1 MKKSVLLFVSL
12 LLATVSAIAQPAKP
26 EVTYS
31 AWVEETDVYL
41 YNVEA
46 SMFLVGSNN
55 WGTRAAVV
63 GGGSKSNIITYDKF
77 LTGNGTIKGTKWQII
92 QAEDKRGQNACFQIS
107 NMEISGRG
115 LIPSVANEC
124 WVDGGP
130 AHTDATL
137 RDIDGWYIV
146 KDNGDKTFQL
156 NFTRK
161 AAKTDEAGNEVKE
174 GDEVVYEYTP
184 APGVMSISKFAEG
197 ELNVNISETESYCT
211 WAVVTVEEYE
221 RVVPLLNLYHAG
233 VGLQKL
239 IDDAKA
245 LGIEADLSSYE
256 AVLTKEGVTLEEIQN
271 AIKKLSPTVN
281 FGKVIAEAKKQD
293 PERDWSKYEGIYAD
307 PESTD
312 EIFTK
317 NTNFIN
323 ALLTLK
329 KAIAAAQE
337 LDGTKTFLQAEA
349 LYADDD
355 AAQAEIEDET
365 KRVNAYASLKK
376 VLDEAAQKNYNV
388 AEYTAVYNNVD
399 ATTEDLAK
407 AEEGAKNAVTRG
419 DIAGAAA
426 NATAKNPAD
435 FTNYIVN
442 PSFDVQEDFHGWST
456 GFGAG
461 GTKSTNAEVFGKS
474 FDVYQDIKNMPA
486 GVYMVAVNGYTRYK
500 DAQSDY
506 NAWKAGQVSETKIYL
521 QGETNGQYFTPIKH
535 VSEGG
540 SFTSVANEETTVKLD
555 TEWGTITAGGPV
567 TLYCP
572 NTMAA
577 ADVYFHKSGENAGP
591 SDRYRNEAYGPLG
604 EGDVLR
610 IGVFNKKATDTD
622 WSIFDDFQ
630 LFYLGNG
637 ADAYQKWA
645 ESVKGN
651 YNVTFDGDVYY
662 GAPEKKYYEEILEV
676 LSSASD
682 KDAISTAILKVDQ
695 AVDSVA
701 ASKEA
706 YATYATTLAT
716 VQKWLNENVGDDDS
730 YYKLSDYMEAEN
742 AEDVATWE
750 FPNGP
755 AKVIIPDYQQGGFE
769 GILPV
774 KDIIAETQYVKD
786 MLTEA
791 TRNTLADG
799 TNLTNLIV
807 NPGFEEE
814 LVDGKGKGWSLDTSK
829 GGTGSLTNWR
839 GGDSKNYCAE
849 AYEQNFDVYQEIEGL
864 KDGIYEVSVQAFYRG
879 GWPEAAWNNY
889 KKDPEMKGDA
899 KVYSEVYLNE
909 FSTPIRNEM
918 EITFDTNLANN
929 CSSFAEGEGD
939 DVVNVFVPNGMASA
953 SAAFSLPDNEKNY
966 TMSAYGLVTDGKIRL
981 GIRRLT
987 TPPSNAGTWTLWD
1000 NFKLTYRAK
1009 NPEIVEKVL
1018 VSKSNELAELLETNE
1033 ENLTDPVLQS
1043 TQEAYTESKK
1053 TDLNDA
1059 AKYEVLIETNDA
1071 IMAAKENI
1079 QQVGAY
1085 KTANEAYQ
1093 AACDELEKV
1102 DESQE
1107 AEIWNQIDEMDNE
1120 LEGDAFRSLSTEDL
1134 VTLIAKVE
1142 DFTKEVQA
1150 AIDDIKLAQKVA
1162 EMADATDD
1170 KPYDATSWIINP
1182 DMEDAS
1188 QDSNADASKKMAG
1201 WDFWKAKGNGPVKG
1215 SDGING
1221 RSLEAWSGTIGAEL
1235 EFTAYQTLTGLP
1247 AGKYKLSAKAAN
1259 ASNGVVADETLWADP
1274 EKAATGRAYLCAIL
1288 SDGENEKAV
1297 STPVEPNVGSAT
1309 AANTYTVTFTVEEG
1323 NDVKIGFQSIG
1334 TMPFRWFMCD
1344 DFTLTYYG
1352 TESAKV
1358 DSTDEG
1364 DVVAIE
1370 GVEEAA
1376 PATKAIAG
1384 IYNASGAKIATL
1396 QQGINIVKYTD
1407 GSVKKIFV
1415 K

>member
-26 EVTYS
+26 EVSYADWAS
-31 AWVEETDVYL
+31 VEEKTEIYF

-46 SMFLVGSNN
+46 GMFLTAGSS
-55 WGTRAAVV
+55 WGTRATLIGIKDKNTYNDLLADASGFKGNKWLIAAAEESR
-63 GGGSKSNIITYDKF
+63 GGKNCYMFENKSGSNYLSAD
-77 LTGNGTIKGTKWQII
+77 TKDGI
-92 QAEDKRGQNACFQIS
+92 
-107 NMEISGRG
+107 
-115 LIPSVANEC
+115 
-124 WVDGGP
+124 WVDGG
-130 AHTDATL
+130 TD
-137 RDIDGWYIV
+137 RPVVGWYIA
-146 KDNGDKTFQL
+146 KNNGDKTFQL
-156 NFTRK
+156 GYML
-161 AAKTDEAGNEVKE
+161 KTEKKDAEGNTVKD
-174 GDEVVYEYTP
+174 GDNIVYEYSSMGIF
-184 APGVMSISKFAEG
+184 GVQKFEEG
-197 ELNVNISETESYCT
+197 DLNTYIDESEAYST
-211 WAVVTVEEYE
+211 WAIVDGTEYE
-221 RVVPLLNLYHAG
+221 RVQPLFQAYYAG
-233 VGLQKL
+233 ISLQ
-239 IDDAKA
+239 
-245 LGIEADLSSYE
+245 
-256 AVLTKEGVTLEEIQN
+256 
-271 AIKKLSPTVN
+271 N
-281 FGKVIAEAKKQD
+281 FINEAKKQGINAD
-293 PERDWSKYEGIYAD
+293 FSPYEALLAKDGVTYKELQDAINKISPAVELGKAITKAKEFDGSRSWEKFEKIYANT
-307 PESTD
+307 ESTVTELND
-312 EIFTK
+312 ATALVNSLVALK
-317 NTNFIN
+317 TAIN
-323 ALLTLK
+323 AGIDLDQAHDYSASTAIYNSDDSK
-329 KAIAAAQE
+329 KA
-337 LDGTKTFLQAEA
+337 DVDT
-349 LYADDD
+349 
-355 AAQAEIEDET
+355 ET
-365 KRVNAYASLKK
+365 TRVNAFVSLKK
-376 VLDEAAQKNYNV
+376 KLDEATAGYPAVDFSEAKTAYDNTQSDAKTL
-388 AEYTAVYNNVD
+388 AEAEAKIGELQDAYDIAHATVDKPGDITSQLTNVD
-399 ATTEDLAK
+399 GSSATDW
-407 AEEGAKNAVTRG
+407 TRTWLG
-419 DIAGAAA
+419 DGRAG
-426 NATAKNPAD
+426 
-435 FTNYIVN
+435 
-442 PSFDVQEDFHGWST
+442 DFHLNTWS
-456 GFGAG
+456 
-461 GTKSTNAEVFGKS
+461 V
-474 FDVYQDIKNMPA
+474 
-486 GVYMVAVNGYTRYK
+486 
-500 DAQSDY
+500 
-506 NAWKAGQVSETKIYL
+506 
-521 QGETNGQYFTPIKH
+521 
-535 VSEGG
+535 EG
-540 SFTSVANEETTVKLD
+540 N
-555 TEWGTITAGGPV
+555 
-567 TLYCP
+567 
-572 NTMAA
+572 N
-577 ADVYFHKSGENAGP
+577 N
-591 SDRYRNEAYGPLG
+591 
-604 EGDVLR
+604 
-610 IGVFNKKATDTD
+610 
-622 WSIFDDFQ
+622 
-630 LFYLGNG
+630 
-637 ADAYQKWA
+637 
-645 ESVKGN
+645 
-651 YNVTFDGDVYY
+651 
-662 GAPEKKYYEEILEV
+662 
-676 LSSASD
+676 
-682 KDAISTAILKVDQ
+682 
-695 AVDSVA
+695 
-701 ASKEA
+701 
-706 YATYATTLAT
+706 
-716 VQKWLNENVGDDDS
+716 
-730 YYKLSDYMEAEN
+730 
-742 AEDVATWE
+742 
-750 FPNGP
+750 
-755 AKVIIPDYQQGGFE
+755 
-769 GILPV
+769 
-774 KDIIAETQYVKD
+774 
-786 MLTEA
+786 
-791 TRNTLADG
+791 ADG
-799 TNLTNLIV
+799 TNMVVNFLEDWVAKGNTLSDQKFQRNPVKVAPGAYKITANIRVYNESGADYMKGAYLFGNVSRNSLFANEDEAQTNAVEGAKYNTYNNMLNYWKDGFETYAIVPKDGTLTFGVMIENANYNWVAAKNFRVYYMGDSYESLDYVRKNSDMFAQPFPEETFAMQQLLDDYNNAIPNYGKAQNAEELLDAVQKLVSLSESVQNNANAYKAYKDRVDGLKAGIENGEIDLDGPDADILFDYLDDLGEELGPDSETSVEYGFKNGYSAYIIANRLLKTKEITEELEFLNKLYDAAVRTSLKDGTDLTNLIV
-807 NPGFEEE
+807 NPGFEED

-839 GGDSKNYCAE
+839 GGDSDGKNYCAE

-909 FSTPIRNEM
+909 FSTPIRNVM
-918 EITFDTNLANN
+918 EITLDDVSQFTSKDNY
-929 CSSFAEGEGD
+929 SSFAVTGEGGETT
-939 DVVNVFVPNGMASA
+939 NVFVPNGMASA
-953 SAAFSLPDNEKNY
+953 STSFSLEDPEKNY

-1009 NPEIVEKVL
+1009 NPELAAQVL
-1018 VSKSNELAELLETNE
+1018 DAKAKELNELLKTSE
-1033 ENLTDPVLQS
+1033 ENMTDPVIQNS
-1043 TQEAYTESKK
+1043 VYAYTESQK
-1053 TDLNDA
+1053 TDLSDA

-1071 IMAAKENI
+1071 LVAAKENI
-1079 QQVGAY
+1079 LQVGAY
-1085 KTANEAYQ
+1085 KTANEAYL

-1107 AEIWNQIDEMDNE
+1107 AEIWNQIDEMDDE
-1120 LEGDAFRSLSTEDL
+1120 LDGDAFRSLSTEDL

-1370 GVEEAA
+1370 GVEETA

>member
-26 EVTYS
+26 EVSYADWAS
-31 AWVEETDVYL
+31 VEEKAEIYF

-46 SMFLVGSNN
+46 GMFLTAGSS
-55 WGTRAAVV
+55 WGTRATLIGIKDKNTYNDLLADASGFKGNKWLIAAAEESR
-63 GGGSKSNIITYDKF
+63 GGKNCYMFENKSGSNYLSAD
-77 LTGNGTIKGTKWQII
+77 TKDGI
-92 QAEDKRGQNACFQIS
+92 
-107 NMEISGRG
+107 
-115 LIPSVANEC
+115 
-124 WVDGGP
+124 WVDGG
-130 AHTDATL
+130 TD
-137 RDIDGWYIV
+137 RPVVGWYIA
-146 KDNGDKTFQL
+146 KNNGDKTFQL
-156 NFTRK
+156 GYML
-161 AAKTDEAGNEVKE
+161 KTEKKDAEGNTVKD
-174 GDEVVYEYTP
+174 GDNIVYEYSSMGIF
-184 APGVMSISKFAEG
+184 GVQKFEEG
-197 ELNVNISETESYCT
+197 DLNTYIDESEAYST
-211 WAVVTVEEYE
+211 WAIVDGTEYE
-221 RVVPLLNLYHAG
+221 RVQPLFQAYYAG
-233 VGLQKL
+233 ISLQ
-239 IDDAKA
+239 
-245 LGIEADLSSYE
+245 
-256 AVLTKEGVTLEEIQN
+256 
-271 AIKKLSPTVN
+271 N
-281 FGKVIAEAKKQD
+281 FINEAKKQGINAD
-293 PERDWSKYEGIYAD
+293 FSPYEALLAKDGVTYKELQDAINKISPAVELGKAITKAKEFDGSRSWEKFEKIYANT
-307 PESTD
+307 ESTVTELND
-312 EIFTK
+312 ATALVNSLVALK
-317 NTNFIN
+317 TAIN
-323 ALLTLK
+323 AGIDLDQAHDYSASTAIYNSDDSK
-329 KAIAAAQE
+329 KA
-337 LDGTKTFLQAEA
+337 DVDT
-349 LYADDD
+349 
-355 AAQAEIEDET
+355 ET
-365 KRVNAYASLKK
+365 TRVNAFVSLKK
-376 VLDEAAQKNYNV
+376 KLDEATAGYPAVDFSEAKTAYDNTQSDAKTL
-388 AEYTAVYNNVD
+388 AEAEAKIGELQDAYDIAHATVDKPGDITSQLTNVD
-399 ATTEDLAK
+399 GSSATDW
-407 AEEGAKNAVTRG
+407 TRTWLG
-419 DIAGAAA
+419 DGRAG
-426 NATAKNPAD
+426 
-435 FTNYIVN
+435 
-442 PSFDVQEDFHGWST
+442 DFHLNTWS
-456 GFGAG
+456 
-461 GTKSTNAEVFGKS
+461 V
-474 FDVYQDIKNMPA
+474 
-486 GVYMVAVNGYTRYK
+486 
-500 DAQSDY
+500 
-506 NAWKAGQVSETKIYL
+506 
-521 QGETNGQYFTPIKH
+521 
-535 VSEGG
+535 EG
-540 SFTSVANEETTVKLD
+540 N
-555 TEWGTITAGGPV
+555 
-567 TLYCP
+567 
-572 NTMAA
+572 N
-577 ADVYFHKSGENAGP
+577 N
-591 SDRYRNEAYGPLG
+591 
-604 EGDVLR
+604 
-610 IGVFNKKATDTD
+610 
-622 WSIFDDFQ
+622 
-630 LFYLGNG
+630 
-637 ADAYQKWA
+637 
-645 ESVKGN
+645 
-651 YNVTFDGDVYY
+651 
-662 GAPEKKYYEEILEV
+662 
-676 LSSASD
+676 
-682 KDAISTAILKVDQ
+682 
-695 AVDSVA
+695 
-701 ASKEA
+701 
-706 YATYATTLAT
+706 
-716 VQKWLNENVGDDDS
+716 
-730 YYKLSDYMEAEN
+730 
-742 AEDVATWE
+742 
-750 FPNGP
+750 
-755 AKVIIPDYQQGGFE
+755 
-769 GILPV
+769 
-774 KDIIAETQYVKD
+774 
-786 MLTEA
+786 
-791 TRNTLADG
+791 ADG
-799 TNLTNLIV
+799 TNMVVNFLEDWVAKGNTLSDQKFQRNPVKVAPGAYKITANIRVYNESGADYMKGAYLFGNVSRNSLFANEDEAQTNAVEGAKYNTYNNMLNYWKDGFETYAIVPKDGTLTFGVMIENANYNWVAAKNFRVYYMGDSYESLDYVRKNSDMFAQPFPEETFAMQQLLDDYNNAIPNYGKAQNAEELLDAVQKLVSLSESVQNNANAYKAYKDRVDGLKAGIENGEIDLDGPDADILFDYLDDLGEELGPDSETSVEYGFKNGYSAYIIANRLLKTEEITEELEFLNKLYDAAVRTSLKDGTDLTNLIV
-807 NPGFEEE
+807 NPGFEED

-839 GGDSKNYCAE
+839 GGDSDGKNYCAE
-849 AYEQNFDVYQEIEGL
+849 AYEQNFDVYQEIEGV

-909 FSTPIRNEM
+909 FSTPIRNVM
-918 EITFDTNLANN
+918 EITLDDVSQFTSKDNY
-929 CSSFAEGEGD
+929 SSFAVTGEGGETT
-939 DVVNVFVPNGMASA
+939 NVFVPNGMASA
-953 SAAFSLPDNEKNY
+953 STSFSLEDPEKNY

-1009 NPEIVEKVL
+1009 NPELAAQVL
-1018 VSKSNELAELLETNE
+1018 DAKAKELNELLATSE
-1033 ENLTDPVLQS
+1033 ENMTDPVIQNS
-1043 TQEAYTESKK
+1043 VYAYTESQK
-1053 TDLNDA
+1053 TDLSDA

-1071 IMAAKENI
+1071 IVAAKENI

-1259 ASNGVVADETLWADP
+1259 ASNGVTADETLWADP

-1370 GVEEAA
+1370 GVEETA

>member
-26 EVTYS
+26 EVSYADWAS
-31 AWVEETDVYL
+31 VEEKTEIYF

-46 SMFLVGSNN
+46 GMFLTAGSS
-55 WGTRAAVV
+55 WGTRATLIGIKDKNTYNDLLADASGFKGNKWLIAAAEESR
-63 GGGSKSNIITYDKF
+63 GGKNCYMFENKSGSNYLSAD
-77 LTGNGTIKGTKWQII
+77 TKDGI
-92 QAEDKRGQNACFQIS
+92 
-107 NMEISGRG
+107 
-115 LIPSVANEC
+115 
-124 WVDGGP
+124 WVDGG
-130 AHTDATL
+130 TD
-137 RDIDGWYIV
+137 RPVVGWYIA

-156 NFTRK
+156 GYML
-161 AAKTDEAGNEVKE
+161 KTEKKDAEGNTVKD
-174 GDEVVYEYTP
+174 GDNIVYEYSSMGIF
-184 APGVMSISKFAEG
+184 GVQKFEEG
-197 ELNVNISETESYCT
+197 DLNTYIDESEAYST
-211 WAVVTVEEYE
+211 WAIVDGTEYE
-221 RVVPLLNLYHAG
+221 RVQPLFQAYYAG
-233 VGLQKL
+233 ISLQ
-239 IDDAKA
+239 
-245 LGIEADLSSYE
+245 
-256 AVLTKEGVTLEEIQN
+256 
-271 AIKKLSPTVN
+271 N
-281 FGKVIAEAKKQD
+281 FINEAKKQGINAD
-293 PERDWSKYEGIYAD
+293 FSPYEALLAKDGVTYKELQDAINKISPAVELGKAITKAKEFDGSRSWEKFEKIYANT
-307 PESTD
+307 ESTVTELND
-312 EIFTK
+312 ATALVNSLVALK
-317 NTNFIN
+317 TAIN
-323 ALLTLK
+323 AGIDLDQAHDYSASTAIYNSDDSK
-329 KAIAAAQE
+329 KA
-337 LDGTKTFLQAEA
+337 DVDT
-349 LYADDD
+349 
-355 AAQAEIEDET
+355 ET
-365 KRVNAYASLKK
+365 TRVNAFVSLKK
-376 VLDEAAQKNYNV
+376 KLDEATAGYPAVDFSEAKTAYDNTQSDAKTL
-388 AEYTAVYNNVD
+388 AEAEAKIGELQDAYDIAHATVDKPGDITSQLTNVD
-399 ATTEDLAK
+399 GSSATDW
-407 AEEGAKNAVTRG
+407 TRTWLG
-419 DIAGAAA
+419 DGRAG
-426 NATAKNPAD
+426 
-435 FTNYIVN
+435 
-442 PSFDVQEDFHGWST
+442 DFHLNTWS
-456 GFGAG
+456 
-461 GTKSTNAEVFGKS
+461 V
-474 FDVYQDIKNMPA
+474 
-486 GVYMVAVNGYTRYK
+486 
-500 DAQSDY
+500 
-506 NAWKAGQVSETKIYL
+506 
-521 QGETNGQYFTPIKH
+521 
-535 VSEGG
+535 EG
-540 SFTSVANEETTVKLD
+540 N
-555 TEWGTITAGGPV
+555 
-567 TLYCP
+567 
-572 NTMAA
+572 N
-577 ADVYFHKSGENAGP
+577 N
-591 SDRYRNEAYGPLG
+591 
-604 EGDVLR
+604 
-610 IGVFNKKATDTD
+610 
-622 WSIFDDFQ
+622 
-630 LFYLGNG
+630 
-637 ADAYQKWA
+637 
-645 ESVKGN
+645 
-651 YNVTFDGDVYY
+651 
-662 GAPEKKYYEEILEV
+662 
-676 LSSASD
+676 
-682 KDAISTAILKVDQ
+682 
-695 AVDSVA
+695 
-701 ASKEA
+701 
-706 YATYATTLAT
+706 
-716 VQKWLNENVGDDDS
+716 
-730 YYKLSDYMEAEN
+730 
-742 AEDVATWE
+742 
-750 FPNGP
+750 
-755 AKVIIPDYQQGGFE
+755 
-769 GILPV
+769 
-774 KDIIAETQYVKD
+774 
-786 MLTEA
+786 
-791 TRNTLADG
+791 ADG
-799 TNLTNLIV
+799 TNMVVNFLEDWVAKGNTLSDQKFQRNPVKVAPGAYKITANIRVYNESGADYMKGAYLFGNVSRNSLFANEDEAQTNAVEGAKYNTYNNMLNYWKDGFETYAIVPKDGTLTFGVMIENANYNWVAAKNFRVYYMGDSYESLDYVRKNSDMFAQPFPEETFAMQQLLDDYNNAIPNYGKAQNAEELLDAVQKLVSLSESVQNNANAYKAYKDRVDGLKAGIENGEIDLDGPDADILFDYLDDLGEELGPDSETAVEYGFKNGYSAYIIANRLLKTEEITEELEFLNKLYDAAVRTSLKDGTDLTNLIV

-839 GGDSKNYCAE
+839 GGDSDGKNYCAE
-849 AYEQNFDVYQEIEGL
+849 AYEQNFDVYQEIEGV

-909 FSTPIRNEM
+909 FSTPIRNVM
-918 EITFDTNLANN
+918 EITLDDVSQFTSKDNY
-929 CSSFAEGEGD
+929 SSFAVTGEGGETT
-939 DVVNVFVPNGMASA
+939 NVFVPNGMASA
-953 SAAFSLPDNEKNY
+953 STSFSLEDPEKNY

-1009 NPEIVEKVL
+1009 NPELAAQVL
-1018 VSKSNELAELLETNE
+1018 DAKAKELNELLTTSE
-1033 ENLTDPVLQS
+1033 ENMTDPVIQNS
-1043 TQEAYTESKK
+1043 VYAYTESQK
-1053 TDLNDA
+1053 TDLSDA

-1071 IMAAKENI
+1071 IVAAKENI

-1259 ASNGVVADETLWADP
+1259 ASNGVAADETLWADP

-1309 AANTYTVTFTVEEG
+1309 TANTYTVTFTVEEG

-1370 GVEEAA
+1370 GVEETA

>member
-26 EVTYS
+26 EVSYADWAS
-31 AWVEETDVYL
+31 VEEKTEIYF

-46 SMFLVGSNN
+46 GMFLTAGSS
-55 WGTRAAVV
+55 WGTRATLIGIKDKNTYNDLLADASGFKGNKWLIAAAEESR
-63 GGGSKSNIITYDKF
+63 GGKNCYMFENKSGSNYLSAD
-77 LTGNGTIKGTKWQII
+77 TKDGI
-92 QAEDKRGQNACFQIS
+92 
-107 NMEISGRG
+107 
-115 LIPSVANEC
+115 
-124 WVDGGP
+124 WVDGG
-130 AHTDATL
+130 TD
-137 RDIDGWYIV
+137 RPVVGWYIA
-146 KDNGDKTFQL
+146 KNNGDKTFQL
-156 NFTRK
+156 GYML
-161 AAKTDEAGNEVKE
+161 KTEKKDAEGNTVKD
-174 GDEVVYEYTP
+174 GDNIVYEYSSMGIF
-184 APGVMSISKFAEG
+184 GVQKFEEG
-197 ELNVNISETESYCT
+197 DLNTYIDESEAYST
-211 WAVVTVEEYE
+211 WAIVDGTEYE
-221 RVVPLLNLYHAG
+221 RVQPLFQAYYAG
-233 VGLQKL
+233 ISLQ
-239 IDDAKA
+239 
-245 LGIEADLSSYE
+245 
-256 AVLTKEGVTLEEIQN
+256 
-271 AIKKLSPTVN
+271 N
-281 FGKVIAEAKKQD
+281 FINEAKKQGINAD
-293 PERDWSKYEGIYAD
+293 FSPYEALLAKDGVTYKELQDAINKISPAVELGKAITKAKEFDGSRSWEKFEKIYANT
-307 PESTD
+307 ESTVTELND
-312 EIFTK
+312 ATALVNSLVALK
-317 NTNFIN
+317 TAIN
-323 ALLTLK
+323 AGIDLDQAHDYSASTAIYNSDDSK
-329 KAIAAAQE
+329 KA
-337 LDGTKTFLQAEA
+337 DVDT
-349 LYADDD
+349 
-355 AAQAEIEDET
+355 ET
-365 KRVNAYASLKK
+365 TRVNAFVSLKK
-376 VLDEAAQKNYNV
+376 KLDEATAGYPAVDFSEAKTAYDNTQSDAKTL
-388 AEYTAVYNNVD
+388 AEAEAKIGELQDAYDIAHATVDKPGDITSQLTNVD
-399 ATTEDLAK
+399 GSSATDW
-407 AEEGAKNAVTRG
+407 TRTWLG
-419 DIAGAAA
+419 DGRAG
-426 NATAKNPAD
+426 
-435 FTNYIVN
+435 
-442 PSFDVQEDFHGWST
+442 DFHLNTWS
-456 GFGAG
+456 
-461 GTKSTNAEVFGKS
+461 V
-474 FDVYQDIKNMPA
+474 
-486 GVYMVAVNGYTRYK
+486 
-500 DAQSDY
+500 
-506 NAWKAGQVSETKIYL
+506 
-521 QGETNGQYFTPIKH
+521 
-535 VSEGG
+535 EG
-540 SFTSVANEETTVKLD
+540 N
-555 TEWGTITAGGPV
+555 
-567 TLYCP
+567 
-572 NTMAA
+572 N
-577 ADVYFHKSGENAGP
+577 N
-591 SDRYRNEAYGPLG
+591 
-604 EGDVLR
+604 
-610 IGVFNKKATDTD
+610 
-622 WSIFDDFQ
+622 
-630 LFYLGNG
+630 
-637 ADAYQKWA
+637 
-645 ESVKGN
+645 
-651 YNVTFDGDVYY
+651 
-662 GAPEKKYYEEILEV
+662 
-676 LSSASD
+676 
-682 KDAISTAILKVDQ
+682 
-695 AVDSVA
+695 
-701 ASKEA
+701 
-706 YATYATTLAT
+706 
-716 VQKWLNENVGDDDS
+716 
-730 YYKLSDYMEAEN
+730 
-742 AEDVATWE
+742 
-750 FPNGP
+750 
-755 AKVIIPDYQQGGFE
+755 
-769 GILPV
+769 
-774 KDIIAETQYVKD
+774 
-786 MLTEA
+786 
-791 TRNTLADG
+791 ADG
-799 TNLTNLIV
+799 TNMVVNFLEDWVAKGNTLSDQKFQRNPVKVAPGAYKITANIRVYNESGADYMKGAYLFGNVSRNSLFANEDEAQTNAVEGAKYNTYNNMLNYWKDGFETYAIVPKDGTLTFGVMIENANYNWVAAKNFRVYYMGDSYESLDYVRKNSDMFAQPFPEETFAMQQLLDDYNNAIPNYGKAQNAEELLDAVQKLVSLSESVQNNANAYKAYKDRVDGLKAGIENGEIDLDGPDADILFDYLDDLGEELGPDSETAVEYGFKNGYSAYIIANRLLKTEEITEELEFLNKLYDAAVRTSLKDGTDLTNLIV

-839 GGDSKNYCAE
+839 GGDSDGKNYCAE
-849 AYEQNFDVYQEIEGL
+849 AYEQNFDVYQEIEGV

-909 FSTPIRNEM
+909 FSTPIRNVM
-918 EITFDTNLANN
+918 EITLDDVSQFTSKDNY
-929 CSSFAEGEGD
+929 SSFAVTGEGGETT
-939 DVVNVFVPNGMASA
+939 NVFVPNGMASA
-953 SAAFSLPDNEKNY
+953 STSFSLEDPEKNY

-1009 NPEIVEKVL
+1009 NPELAAQVL
-1018 VSKSNELAELLETNE
+1018 DAKAKELNELLTTSE
-1033 ENLTDPVLQS
+1033 ENMTDPVIQNS
-1043 TQEAYTESKK
+1043 VYAYTESQK
-1053 TDLNDA
+1053 TDLSDA

-1071 IMAAKENI
+1071 IVAAKENI

-1182 DMEDAS
+1182 DMEDSS

-1370 GVEEAA
+1370 GVEETA

>member
-26 EVTYS
+26 EVSYADWAS
-31 AWVEETDVYL
+31 VEEKAEIYF

-46 SMFLVGSNN
+46 GMFLTAGSS
-55 WGTRAAVV
+55 WGTRATLIGIKDKNTYNDLLADASGFKGNKWLIAAAEESR
-63 GGGSKSNIITYDKF
+63 GGKNCYMFENKSGSNYLSAD
-77 LTGNGTIKGTKWQII
+77 TKDGI
-92 QAEDKRGQNACFQIS
+92 
-107 NMEISGRG
+107 
-115 LIPSVANEC
+115 
-124 WVDGGP
+124 WVDGG
-130 AHTDATL
+130 TD
-137 RDIDGWYIV
+137 RPVVGWYIA
-146 KDNGDKTFQL
+146 KNNGDKTFQL
-156 NFTRK
+156 GYML
-161 AAKTDEAGNEVKE
+161 KTEKKDAEGNTVKD
-174 GDEVVYEYTP
+174 GDNIVYEYSSMGIF
-184 APGVMSISKFAEG
+184 GVQKFEEG
-197 ELNVNISETESYCT
+197 DLNTYIDESEAYST
-211 WAVVTVEEYE
+211 WAIVDGTEYE
-221 RVVPLLNLYHAG
+221 RVQPLFQAYYAG
-233 VGLQKL
+233 ISLQ
-239 IDDAKA
+239 
-245 LGIEADLSSYE
+245 
-256 AVLTKEGVTLEEIQN
+256 
-271 AIKKLSPTVN
+271 N
-281 FGKVIAEAKKQD
+281 FINEAKKQGINAD
-293 PERDWSKYEGIYAD
+293 FSPYEALLAKDGVTYKELQDAINKISPAVELGKAITKAKEFDGSRSWEKFEKIYANT
-307 PESTD
+307 ESTVTELND
-312 EIFTK
+312 ATALVNSLVALK
-317 NTNFIN
+317 TAIN
-323 ALLTLK
+323 AGIDLDQAHDYSASTAIYNSDDSK
-329 KAIAAAQE
+329 KA
-337 LDGTKTFLQAEA
+337 DVDT
-349 LYADDD
+349 
-355 AAQAEIEDET
+355 ET
-365 KRVNAYASLKK
+365 TRVNAFVSLKK
-376 VLDEAAQKNYNV
+376 KLDEATAGYPAVDFSEAKTAYDNTQSDAKTL
-388 AEYTAVYNNVD
+388 AEAEAKIGELQDAYDIAHATVDKPGDITSQLTNVD
-399 ATTEDLAK
+399 GSSATDW
-407 AEEGAKNAVTRG
+407 TRTWLG
-419 DIAGAAA
+419 DGRAG
-426 NATAKNPAD
+426 
-435 FTNYIVN
+435 
-442 PSFDVQEDFHGWST
+442 DFHLNTWS
-456 GFGAG
+456 
-461 GTKSTNAEVFGKS
+461 V
-474 FDVYQDIKNMPA
+474 
-486 GVYMVAVNGYTRYK
+486 
-500 DAQSDY
+500 
-506 NAWKAGQVSETKIYL
+506 
-521 QGETNGQYFTPIKH
+521 
-535 VSEGG
+535 EG
-540 SFTSVANEETTVKLD
+540 N
-555 TEWGTITAGGPV
+555 
-567 TLYCP
+567 
-572 NTMAA
+572 N
-577 ADVYFHKSGENAGP
+577 N
-591 SDRYRNEAYGPLG
+591 
-604 EGDVLR
+604 
-610 IGVFNKKATDTD
+610 
-622 WSIFDDFQ
+622 
-630 LFYLGNG
+630 
-637 ADAYQKWA
+637 
-645 ESVKGN
+645 
-651 YNVTFDGDVYY
+651 
-662 GAPEKKYYEEILEV
+662 
-676 LSSASD
+676 
-682 KDAISTAILKVDQ
+682 
-695 AVDSVA
+695 
-701 ASKEA
+701 
-706 YATYATTLAT
+706 
-716 VQKWLNENVGDDDS
+716 
-730 YYKLSDYMEAEN
+730 
-742 AEDVATWE
+742 
-750 FPNGP
+750 
-755 AKVIIPDYQQGGFE
+755 
-769 GILPV
+769 
-774 KDIIAETQYVKD
+774 
-786 MLTEA
+786 
-791 TRNTLADG
+791 ADG
-799 TNLTNLIV
+799 TNMVVNFLEDWVAKGNTLSDQKFQRNPVKVAPGAYKITANIRVYNESGADYMKGAYLFGNVSRNSLFANEDEAQTNAVEGAKYNTYNNMLNYWKDGFETYAIVPKDGTLTFGVMIENANYNWVAAKNFRVYYMGDSYESLDYVRKNSDMFAQPFPEETFAMQQLLDDYNNAIPNYGKAQNAEELLDAVQKLVSLSESVQNNANAYKAYKDRVDGLKAGIENGEIDLDGPDADILFDYLDDLGEELGPDSETSVEYGFKNGYSAYIIANRLLKTEEITEELEFLNKLYDAAVRTSLKDGTDLTNLIV
-807 NPGFEEE
+807 NPGFEED

-839 GGDSKNYCAE
+839 GGDSDGKNYCAE
-849 AYEQNFDVYQEIEGL
+849 AYEQNFDVYQEIEGV

-909 FSTPIRNEM
+909 FSTPIRNVM
-918 EITFDTNLANN
+918 EITLDDVSQFTSKDNY
-929 CSSFAEGEGD
+929 SSFAVTGEGGETT
-939 DVVNVFVPNGMASA
+939 NVFVPNGMASA
-953 SAAFSLPDNEKNY
+953 STSFSLEDPEKNY

-1009 NPEIVEKVL
+1009 NPELAAQVL
-1018 VSKSNELAELLETNE
+1018 DAKAKELNELLATSE
-1033 ENLTDPVLQS
+1033 ENMTDPVIQNS
-1043 TQEAYTESKK
+1043 VYAYTESQK
-1053 TDLNDA
+1053 TDLSDA

-1071 IMAAKENI
+1071 IVAAKENI

-1085 KTANEAYQ
+1085 KTANEAYL

-1259 ASNGVVADETLWADP
+1259 ASNGVTADETLWADP

-1370 GVEEAA
+1370 GVEETA

-1396 QQGINIVKYTD
+1396 QKGINIVKYTD

>member
-26 EVTYS
+26 EVSYADWAS
-31 AWVEETDVYL
+31 VEEKAEIYF

-46 SMFLVGSNN
+46 GMFLTAGSS
-55 WGTRAAVV
+55 WGTRATLIGIKNKNTYNDLLADASGFKGNKWLIAAAEESR
-63 GGGSKSNIITYDKF
+63 GGKNCYMFENKSGSNYLSAD
-77 LTGNGTIKGTKWQII
+77 TKDGI
-92 QAEDKRGQNACFQIS
+92 
-107 NMEISGRG
+107 
-115 LIPSVANEC
+115 
-124 WVDGGP
+124 WVDGG
-130 AHTDATL
+130 TD
-137 RDIDGWYIV
+137 RPVVGWYIA

-156 NFTRK
+156 GYML
-161 AAKTDEAGNEVKE
+161 KTEKKDAEGNTVKD
-174 GDEVVYEYTP
+174 GDNIVYEYSSMGIF
-184 APGVMSISKFAEG
+184 GVQKFEEG
-197 ELNVNISETESYCT
+197 DLNTYIDESEAYST
-211 WAVVTVEEYE
+211 WAIVDGTEYE
-221 RVVPLLNLYHAG
+221 RVQPLFQAYYAG
-233 VGLQKL
+233 ISLQ
-239 IDDAKA
+239 
-245 LGIEADLSSYE
+245 
-256 AVLTKEGVTLEEIQN
+256 
-271 AIKKLSPTVN
+271 N
-281 FGKVIAEAKKQD
+281 FINEAKKQGINAD
-293 PERDWSKYEGIYAD
+293 FSPYEALLAKDGVTYKELQDAINKISPAVELGKAITKAKEFDGSRSWEKFEKIYANT
-307 PESTD
+307 ESTVTELND
-312 EIFTK
+312 ATALVNSLVALK
-317 NTNFIN
+317 TAIN
-323 ALLTLK
+323 AGIDLDQAHDYSASTAIYNSDDSK
-329 KAIAAAQE
+329 KA
-337 LDGTKTFLQAEA
+337 DVDT
-349 LYADDD
+349 
-355 AAQAEIEDET
+355 ET
-365 KRVNAYASLKK
+365 TRVNAFVSLKK
-376 VLDEAAQKNYNV
+376 KLDEATAGYPAVDFSEAKTAYDNTQSDAKTL
-388 AEYTAVYNNVD
+388 AEAEAKIGELQDAYDIAHATVDKPGDITSQLTNVD
-399 ATTEDLAK
+399 GSSATDW
-407 AEEGAKNAVTRG
+407 TRTWLG
-419 DIAGAAA
+419 DGRAG
-426 NATAKNPAD
+426 
-435 FTNYIVN
+435 
-442 PSFDVQEDFHGWST
+442 DFHLNTWS
-456 GFGAG
+456 
-461 GTKSTNAEVFGKS
+461 V
-474 FDVYQDIKNMPA
+474 
-486 GVYMVAVNGYTRYK
+486 
-500 DAQSDY
+500 
-506 NAWKAGQVSETKIYL
+506 
-521 QGETNGQYFTPIKH
+521 
-535 VSEGG
+535 EG
-540 SFTSVANEETTVKLD
+540 N
-555 TEWGTITAGGPV
+555 
-567 TLYCP
+567 
-572 NTMAA
+572 N
-577 ADVYFHKSGENAGP
+577 N
-591 SDRYRNEAYGPLG
+591 
-604 EGDVLR
+604 
-610 IGVFNKKATDTD
+610 
-622 WSIFDDFQ
+622 
-630 LFYLGNG
+630 
-637 ADAYQKWA
+637 
-645 ESVKGN
+645 
-651 YNVTFDGDVYY
+651 
-662 GAPEKKYYEEILEV
+662 
-676 LSSASD
+676 
-682 KDAISTAILKVDQ
+682 
-695 AVDSVA
+695 
-701 ASKEA
+701 
-706 YATYATTLAT
+706 
-716 VQKWLNENVGDDDS
+716 
-730 YYKLSDYMEAEN
+730 
-742 AEDVATWE
+742 
-750 FPNGP
+750 
-755 AKVIIPDYQQGGFE
+755 
-769 GILPV
+769 
-774 KDIIAETQYVKD
+774 
-786 MLTEA
+786 
-791 TRNTLADG
+791 ADG
-799 TNLTNLIV
+799 TNMVVNFLEDWVAKGNTLSDQKFQRNPVKVAPGAYKITANIRVYNESGADYMKGAYLFGNVSRNSLFANEDEAQTNAVEGAKYNTYNNMLNYWKDGFETYAIVPKDGTLTFGVMIENANYNWVAAKNFRVYYMGDSYESLDYVRKNSDMFAQPFPEETFAMQQLLDDYNNAIPNYGKAQNAEELLDAVQKLVSLSESVQNNANAYKAYKDRVDGLKAGIENGEIDLDGPDADILFDYLDDLGEELGPDSETAVEYGFKNGYSAYIIANRLLKTEEITEELEFLNKLYDAAVRTSLKDGTDLTNLIV

-839 GGDSKNYCAE
+839 GGDSDGKNYCAE
-849 AYEQNFDVYQEIEGL
+849 AYEQNFDVYQEIEGV

-909 FSTPIRNEM
+909 FSTPIRNVM
-918 EITFDTNLANN
+918 EITLDDVSQFTSKDNY
-929 CSSFAEGEGD
+929 SSFAVTGEGGETT
-939 DVVNVFVPNGMASA
+939 NVFVPNGMASA
-953 SAAFSLPDNEKNY
+953 STSFSLEDPEKNY

-1009 NPEIVEKVL
+1009 NPELAAQVL
-1018 VSKSNELAELLETNE
+1018 DAKAKELNELLTTSE
-1033 ENLTDPVLQS
+1033 ENMTDPVIQNS
-1043 TQEAYTESKK
+1043 VYAYTESQK
-1053 TDLNDA
+1053 TDLSDA

-1071 IMAAKENI
+1071 IVAAKENI

-1182 DMEDAS
+1182 DMEDSS

>member
-26 EVTYS
+26 EVSYADWAS
-31 AWVEETDVYL
+31 VEEKTEIYF

-46 SMFLVGSNN
+46 GMFLTAGSS
-55 WGTRAAVV
+55 WGTRATLIGIKDKNTYNDLLADASGFKGNKWLIAAAEESR
-63 GGGSKSNIITYDKF
+63 GGKNCYMFENKSGSNYLSAD
-77 LTGNGTIKGTKWQII
+77 TKDGI
-92 QAEDKRGQNACFQIS
+92 
-107 NMEISGRG
+107 
-115 LIPSVANEC
+115 
-124 WVDGGP
+124 WVDGG
-130 AHTDATL
+130 TD
-137 RDIDGWYIV
+137 RPVVGWYIA

-156 NFTRK
+156 GYML
-161 AAKTDEAGNEVKE
+161 KTEKKDAEGNTVKD
-174 GDEVVYEYTP
+174 GDNIVYEYSSMGIF
-184 APGVMSISKFAEG
+184 GVQKFEEG
-197 ELNVNISETESYCT
+197 DLNTYIDESEAYST
-211 WAVVTVEEYE
+211 WAIVDGTEYE
-221 RVVPLLNLYHAG
+221 RVQPLFQAYYAG
-233 VGLQKL
+233 ISLQ
-239 IDDAKA
+239 
-245 LGIEADLSSYE
+245 
-256 AVLTKEGVTLEEIQN
+256 
-271 AIKKLSPTVN
+271 N
-281 FGKVIAEAKKQD
+281 FINEAKKQGINAD
-293 PERDWSKYEGIYAD
+293 FSPYEALLAKDGVTYKELQDAINKISPAVELGKAITKAKEFDGSRSWEKFEKIYANT
-307 PESTD
+307 ESTVTELND
-312 EIFTK
+312 ATALVNSLVALK
-317 NTNFIN
+317 TAIN
-323 ALLTLK
+323 AGIDLDQAHDYSASTAIYNSDDSK
-329 KAIAAAQE
+329 KA
-337 LDGTKTFLQAEA
+337 DVDT
-349 LYADDD
+349 
-355 AAQAEIEDET
+355 ET
-365 KRVNAYASLKK
+365 TRVNAFVSLKK
-376 VLDEAAQKNYNV
+376 KLDEATAGYPAVDFSEAKTAYDNTQSDAKTL
-388 AEYTAVYNNVD
+388 AEAEAKIGELQDAYDIAHATVDKPGDITSQLTNVD
-399 ATTEDLAK
+399 GSSATDW
-407 AEEGAKNAVTRG
+407 TRTWLG
-419 DIAGAAA
+419 DGRAG
-426 NATAKNPAD
+426 
-435 FTNYIVN
+435 
-442 PSFDVQEDFHGWST
+442 DFHLNTWS
-456 GFGAG
+456 
-461 GTKSTNAEVFGKS
+461 V
-474 FDVYQDIKNMPA
+474 
-486 GVYMVAVNGYTRYK
+486 
-500 DAQSDY
+500 
-506 NAWKAGQVSETKIYL
+506 
-521 QGETNGQYFTPIKH
+521 
-535 VSEGG
+535 EG
-540 SFTSVANEETTVKLD
+540 N
-555 TEWGTITAGGPV
+555 
-567 TLYCP
+567 
-572 NTMAA
+572 N
-577 ADVYFHKSGENAGP
+577 N
-591 SDRYRNEAYGPLG
+591 
-604 EGDVLR
+604 
-610 IGVFNKKATDTD
+610 
-622 WSIFDDFQ
+622 
-630 LFYLGNG
+630 
-637 ADAYQKWA
+637 
-645 ESVKGN
+645 
-651 YNVTFDGDVYY
+651 
-662 GAPEKKYYEEILEV
+662 
-676 LSSASD
+676 
-682 KDAISTAILKVDQ
+682 
-695 AVDSVA
+695 
-701 ASKEA
+701 
-706 YATYATTLAT
+706 
-716 VQKWLNENVGDDDS
+716 
-730 YYKLSDYMEAEN
+730 
-742 AEDVATWE
+742 
-750 FPNGP
+750 
-755 AKVIIPDYQQGGFE
+755 
-769 GILPV
+769 
-774 KDIIAETQYVKD
+774 
-786 MLTEA
+786 
-791 TRNTLADG
+791 ADG
-799 TNLTNLIV
+799 TNMVVNFLEDWVAKGNTLSDQKFQRNPVKVAPGAYKITANIRVYNESGADYMKGAYLFGNVSRNSLFANEDEAQTNAVEGAKYNTYNNMLNYWKDGFETYAIVPKDGTLTFGVMIENANYNWVAAKNFRVYYMGDSYESLDYVRKNSDMFAQPFPEETFAMQQLLDDYNNAIPNYGKAQNAEELLDAVQKLVSLSESVQNNANAYKAYKDRVDGLKAGIENGEIDLDGPDADILFDYLDDLGEELGPDSETAVEYGFKNGYSAYIIANRLLKTEEITEELEFLNKLYDAAVRTSLKDGTDLTNLIV

-839 GGDSKNYCAE
+839 GGDSDGKNYCAE
-849 AYEQNFDVYQEIEGL
+849 AYEQNFDVYQEIEGV

-879 GWPEAAWNNY
+879 GSPEAAWNNY

-909 FSTPIRNEM
+909 FSTPIRNVM
-918 EITFDTNLANN
+918 EITLDDVSQFTSKDNY
-929 CSSFAEGEGD
+929 SSFAVTGEGGETT
-939 DVVNVFVPNGMASA
+939 NVFVPNGMASA
-953 SAAFSLPDNEKNY
+953 STSFSLEDPEKNY

-1009 NPEIVEKVL
+1009 NPELAAQVL
-1018 VSKSNELAELLETNE
+1018 DAKAKELNELLTTSE
-1033 ENLTDPVLQS
+1033 ENMTDPVIQNS
-1043 TQEAYTESKK
+1043 VYAYTESQKS
-1053 TDLNDA
+1053 DLSDA

-1071 IMAAKENI
+1071 LVAAKENI

-1102 DESQE
+1102 DGSQE

-1259 ASNGVVADETLWADP
+1259 ASNGVTADETLWADP

-1370 GVEEAA
+1370 GVEETA

>member
-26 EVTYS
+26 EVSYADWAS
-31 AWVEETDVYL
+31 VEEKTEIYF

-46 SMFLVGSNN
+46 GMFLTAGSS
-55 WGTRAAVV
+55 WGTRATLIGIKDKNTYNDLLADASGFKGNKWLIAAAEESR
-63 GGGSKSNIITYDKF
+63 GGKNCYMFENKSGKNYLSAD
-77 LTGNGTIKGTKWQII
+77 TKDGI
-92 QAEDKRGQNACFQIS
+92 
-107 NMEISGRG
+107 
-115 LIPSVANEC
+115 
-124 WVDGGP
+124 WVDGG
-130 AHTDATL
+130 TD
-137 RDIDGWYIV
+137 RPVVGWYIA

-156 NFTRK
+156 GYML
-161 AAKTDEAGNEVKE
+161 KTEKKDAEGNTVKD
-174 GDEVVYEYTP
+174 GDNIVYEYSSMGIF
-184 APGVMSISKFAEG
+184 GVQKFEEG
-197 ELNVNISETESYCT
+197 DLNTYIDESEAYST
-211 WAVVTVEEYE
+211 WAIVDGTEYE
-221 RVVPLLNLYHAG
+221 RVQPLFQAYYAG
-233 VGLQKL
+233 ISLQ
-239 IDDAKA
+239 
-245 LGIEADLSSYE
+245 
-256 AVLTKEGVTLEEIQN
+256 
-271 AIKKLSPTVN
+271 N
-281 FGKVIAEAKKQD
+281 FINEAKKQGINAD
-293 PERDWSKYEGIYAD
+293 FSPYEALLAKDGVTYKELQDAINKISPAVELGKAITKAKEFDGSRSWEKFEKIYANT
-307 PESTD
+307 ESTVTELND
-312 EIFTK
+312 ATALVNSLVALK
-317 NTNFIN
+317 TAIN
-323 ALLTLK
+323 AGIDLDQAHDYSASTAIYNSDDSK
-329 KAIAAAQE
+329 KA
-337 LDGTKTFLQAEA
+337 DVDT
-349 LYADDD
+349 
-355 AAQAEIEDET
+355 ET
-365 KRVNAYASLKK
+365 TRVNAFVSLKK
-376 VLDEAAQKNYNV
+376 KLDEATAGYPAVDFSEAKTAYDNTQSDAKTL
-388 AEYTAVYNNVD
+388 AEAEAKIGELQDAYDIAHATVDKPGDITSQLTNVD
-399 ATTEDLAK
+399 GSSATDW
-407 AEEGAKNAVTRG
+407 TRTWLG
-419 DIAGAAA
+419 DGRAG
-426 NATAKNPAD
+426 
-435 FTNYIVN
+435 
-442 PSFDVQEDFHGWST
+442 DFHLNTWS
-456 GFGAG
+456 
-461 GTKSTNAEVFGKS
+461 V
-474 FDVYQDIKNMPA
+474 
-486 GVYMVAVNGYTRYK
+486 
-500 DAQSDY
+500 
-506 NAWKAGQVSETKIYL
+506 
-521 QGETNGQYFTPIKH
+521 
-535 VSEGG
+535 EG
-540 SFTSVANEETTVKLD
+540 N
-555 TEWGTITAGGPV
+555 
-567 TLYCP
+567 
-572 NTMAA
+572 N
-577 ADVYFHKSGENAGP
+577 N
-591 SDRYRNEAYGPLG
+591 
-604 EGDVLR
+604 
-610 IGVFNKKATDTD
+610 
-622 WSIFDDFQ
+622 
-630 LFYLGNG
+630 
-637 ADAYQKWA
+637 
-645 ESVKGN
+645 
-651 YNVTFDGDVYY
+651 
-662 GAPEKKYYEEILEV
+662 
-676 LSSASD
+676 
-682 KDAISTAILKVDQ
+682 
-695 AVDSVA
+695 
-701 ASKEA
+701 
-706 YATYATTLAT
+706 
-716 VQKWLNENVGDDDS
+716 
-730 YYKLSDYMEAEN
+730 
-742 AEDVATWE
+742 
-750 FPNGP
+750 
-755 AKVIIPDYQQGGFE
+755 
-769 GILPV
+769 
-774 KDIIAETQYVKD
+774 
-786 MLTEA
+786 
-791 TRNTLADG
+791 ADG
-799 TNLTNLIV
+799 TNMVVNFLEDWVAKGNTLSDQKFQRNPVKVAPGAYKITANIRVYNESGADYMKGAYLFGNVSRNSLFANEDEAQTNAVEGAKYNTYNNMLNYWKDGFETYAIVPKDGTLTFGVMIENANYNWVAAKNFRVYYMGDSYESLDYVRKNSDMFAQPFPEETFAMQQLLDDYNNAIPNYGKAQNAEELLDAVQKLVSLSESVQNNANAYKAYKDRVDGLKAGIENGEIDLDGPDADILFDYLDDLGEELGPDSETAVEYGFKNGYSAYIIANRLLKTEEITEELEFLNKLYDAAVRTSLKDGTDLTNLIV

-839 GGDSKNYCAE
+839 GGDSDGKNYCAE
-849 AYEQNFDVYQEIEGL
+849 AYEQNFDVYQEIEGV

-909 FSTPIRNEM
+909 FSTPIRNVM
-918 EITFDTNLANN
+918 EITLDDVSQFTSKDNY
-929 CSSFAEGEGD
+929 SSFAVTGEGGETT
-939 DVVNVFVPNGMASA
+939 NVFVPNGMASA
-953 SAAFSLPDNEKNY
+953 STSFSLEDPEKNY

-1009 NPEIVEKVL
+1009 NPELAAQVL
-1018 VSKSNELAELLETNE
+1018 DAKAKELNELLTTSE
-1033 ENLTDPVLQS
+1033 ENMTDPVIQNS
-1043 TQEAYTESKK
+1043 VYAYTESQK
-1053 TDLNDA
+1053 TDLSDA

-1071 IMAAKENI
+1071 IVAAKENI
-1079 QQVGAY
+1079 LQVGAY

-1259 ASNGVVADETLWADP
+1259 ASNGVAADETLWADP

-1309 AANTYTVTFTVEEG
+1309 TANTYTVTFTVEEG

-1396 QQGINIVKYTD
+1396 QKGINIVKYTD

>member
-26 EVTYS
+26 EVSYADWAS
-31 AWVEETDVYL
+31 VEEKTEIYF

-46 SMFLVGSNN
+46 GMFLTAGSS
-55 WGTRAAVV
+55 WGTRATLIGIKDKNTYNDLLADASGFKGNKWLIAAAEESR
-63 GGGSKSNIITYDKF
+63 GGKNCYMFENKSGSNYLSAD
-77 LTGNGTIKGTKWQII
+77 TKDGI
-92 QAEDKRGQNACFQIS
+92 
-107 NMEISGRG
+107 
-115 LIPSVANEC
+115 
-124 WVDGGP
+124 WVDGG
-130 AHTDATL
+130 TD
-137 RDIDGWYIV
+137 RPVVGWYIA

-156 NFTRK
+156 GYML
-161 AAKTDEAGNEVKE
+161 KTEKKDAEGNTVKD
-174 GDEVVYEYTP
+174 GDNIVYEYSSMGIF
-184 APGVMSISKFAEG
+184 GVQKFEEG
-197 ELNVNISETESYCT
+197 DLNTYIDESEAYST
-211 WAVVTVEEYE
+211 WAIVDGTEYE
-221 RVVPLLNLYHAG
+221 RVQPLFQAYYAG
-233 VGLQKL
+233 ISLQ
-239 IDDAKA
+239 
-245 LGIEADLSSYE
+245 
-256 AVLTKEGVTLEEIQN
+256 
-271 AIKKLSPTVN
+271 N
-281 FGKVIAEAKKQD
+281 FINEAKKQGINAD
-293 PERDWSKYEGIYAD
+293 FSPYEALLAKDGVTYKELQDAINKISPAVELGKAITKAKEFDGSRSWEKFEKIYANT
-307 PESTD
+307 ESTVTELND
-312 EIFTK
+312 ATALVNSLVALK
-317 NTNFIN
+317 TAIN
-323 ALLTLK
+323 AGIDLDQAHDYSASTAIYNSDDSK
-329 KAIAAAQE
+329 KA
-337 LDGTKTFLQAEA
+337 DVDT
-349 LYADDD
+349 
-355 AAQAEIEDET
+355 ET
-365 KRVNAYASLKK
+365 TRVNAFVSLKK
-376 VLDEAAQKNYNV
+376 KLDEATAGYPAVDFSEAKTAYDNTQSDAKTL
-388 AEYTAVYNNVD
+388 AEAEAKIGELQDAYDIAHATVDKPGDITSQLTNVD
-399 ATTEDLAK
+399 GSSATDW
-407 AEEGAKNAVTRG
+407 TRTWLG
-419 DIAGAAA
+419 DGRAG
-426 NATAKNPAD
+426 
-435 FTNYIVN
+435 
-442 PSFDVQEDFHGWST
+442 DFHLNTWS
-456 GFGAG
+456 
-461 GTKSTNAEVFGKS
+461 V
-474 FDVYQDIKNMPA
+474 
-486 GVYMVAVNGYTRYK
+486 
-500 DAQSDY
+500 
-506 NAWKAGQVSETKIYL
+506 
-521 QGETNGQYFTPIKH
+521 
-535 VSEGG
+535 EG
-540 SFTSVANEETTVKLD
+540 N
-555 TEWGTITAGGPV
+555 
-567 TLYCP
+567 
-572 NTMAA
+572 N
-577 ADVYFHKSGENAGP
+577 N
-591 SDRYRNEAYGPLG
+591 
-604 EGDVLR
+604 
-610 IGVFNKKATDTD
+610 
-622 WSIFDDFQ
+622 
-630 LFYLGNG
+630 
-637 ADAYQKWA
+637 
-645 ESVKGN
+645 
-651 YNVTFDGDVYY
+651 
-662 GAPEKKYYEEILEV
+662 
-676 LSSASD
+676 
-682 KDAISTAILKVDQ
+682 
-695 AVDSVA
+695 
-701 ASKEA
+701 
-706 YATYATTLAT
+706 
-716 VQKWLNENVGDDDS
+716 
-730 YYKLSDYMEAEN
+730 
-742 AEDVATWE
+742 
-750 FPNGP
+750 
-755 AKVIIPDYQQGGFE
+755 
-769 GILPV
+769 
-774 KDIIAETQYVKD
+774 
-786 MLTEA
+786 
-791 TRNTLADG
+791 ADG
-799 TNLTNLIV
+799 TNMVVNFLEDWVAKGNTLSDQKFQRNPVKVAPGAYKITANIRVYNESGADYMKGAYLFGNVSRNSLFANEDEAQTNAVEGAKYNTYNNMLNYWKDGFETYAIVPKDGTLTFGVMIENANYNWVAAKNFRVYYMGDSYESLDYVRKNSDMFAQPFPEETFAMQQLLDDYNNAIPNYGKAQNAEELLDAVQKLVSLSESVQNNANAYKAYKDRVDGLKAGIENGEIDLDGPDADILFDYLDDLGEELGPDSETAVEYGFKNGYSAYIIANRLLKTEEITEELEFLNKLYDAAVRTSLKDGTDLTNLIV

-839 GGDSKNYCAE
+839 GGDSDGKNYCAE
-849 AYEQNFDVYQEIEGL
+849 AYEQNFDVYQEIEGV

-909 FSTPIRNEM
+909 FSTPIRNVM
-918 EITFDTNLANN
+918 EITLDDVSQFTSKDNY
-929 CSSFAEGEGD
+929 SSFAVTGEGGETT
-939 DVVNVFVPNGMASA
+939 NVFVPNGMASA
-953 SAAFSLPDNEKNY
+953 STSFSLEDPEKNY

-1009 NPEIVEKVL
+1009 NPELAAQVL
-1018 VSKSNELAELLETNE
+1018 DAKAKELNELLTTSE
-1033 ENLTDPVLQS
+1033 ENMTDPVIQNS
-1043 TQEAYTESKK
+1043 VYAYTESQK
-1053 TDLNDA
+1053 TDLSDA

-1071 IMAAKENI
+1071 IVAAKENI

-1259 ASNGVVADETLWADP
+1259 ASNGVAADETLWADP

-1396 QQGINIVKYTD
+1396 QKGINIVKYTD

>member
-26 EVTYS
+26 EVSYADWAS
-31 AWVEETDVYL
+31 VEEKAEIYF

-46 SMFLVGSNN
+46 GMFLTAGSS
-55 WGTRAAVV
+55 WGTRATLIGIKNKNTYNDLLADASGFKGNKWLIAAAEESR
-63 GGGSKSNIITYDKF
+63 GGKNCYMFENKSGKNYLSAD
-77 LTGNGTIKGTKWQII
+77 TKDGI
-92 QAEDKRGQNACFQIS
+92 
-107 NMEISGRG
+107 
-115 LIPSVANEC
+115 
-124 WVDGGP
+124 WVDGG
-130 AHTDATL
+130 TD
-137 RDIDGWYIV
+137 RPVVGWYIA

-156 NFTRK
+156 GYML
-161 AAKTDEAGNEVKE
+161 KTEKKDAEGNTVKD
-174 GDEVVYEYTP
+174 GDNIVYEYSSMGIF
-184 APGVMSISKFAEG
+184 GVQKFEEG
-197 ELNVNISETESYCT
+197 DLNTYIDESEAYST
-211 WAVVTVEEYE
+211 WAIVDGTEYE
-221 RVVPLLNLYHAG
+221 RVQPLFQAYYAG
-233 VGLQKL
+233 ISLQ
-239 IDDAKA
+239 
-245 LGIEADLSSYE
+245 
-256 AVLTKEGVTLEEIQN
+256 
-271 AIKKLSPTVN
+271 N
-281 FGKVIAEAKKQD
+281 FINEAKKQGINAD
-293 PERDWSKYEGIYAD
+293 FSPYEALLAKDGVTYKELQDAINKISPAVELGKAITKAKEFDGSRSWEKFEKIYANT
-307 PESTD
+307 ESTVTELND
-312 EIFTK
+312 ATALVNSLVALK
-317 NTNFIN
+317 TAIN
-323 ALLTLK
+323 AGIDLDQAHDYSASTAIYNSDDSK
-329 KAIAAAQE
+329 KA
-337 LDGTKTFLQAEA
+337 DVDT
-349 LYADDD
+349 
-355 AAQAEIEDET
+355 ET
-365 KRVNAYASLKK
+365 TRVNAFVSLKK
-376 VLDEAAQKNYNV
+376 KLDEATAGYPAVDFSEAKTAYDNTQSDAKTL
-388 AEYTAVYNNVD
+388 AEAEAKIGELQDAYDIAHATVDKPGDITSQLTNVD
-399 ATTEDLAK
+399 GSSATDW
-407 AEEGAKNAVTRG
+407 TRTWLG
-419 DIAGAAA
+419 DGRAG
-426 NATAKNPAD
+426 
-435 FTNYIVN
+435 
-442 PSFDVQEDFHGWST
+442 DFHLNTWS
-456 GFGAG
+456 
-461 GTKSTNAEVFGKS
+461 V
-474 FDVYQDIKNMPA
+474 
-486 GVYMVAVNGYTRYK
+486 
-500 DAQSDY
+500 
-506 NAWKAGQVSETKIYL
+506 
-521 QGETNGQYFTPIKH
+521 
-535 VSEGG
+535 EG
-540 SFTSVANEETTVKLD
+540 N
-555 TEWGTITAGGPV
+555 
-567 TLYCP
+567 
-572 NTMAA
+572 N
-577 ADVYFHKSGENAGP
+577 N
-591 SDRYRNEAYGPLG
+591 
-604 EGDVLR
+604 
-610 IGVFNKKATDTD
+610 
-622 WSIFDDFQ
+622 
-630 LFYLGNG
+630 
-637 ADAYQKWA
+637 
-645 ESVKGN
+645 
-651 YNVTFDGDVYY
+651 
-662 GAPEKKYYEEILEV
+662 
-676 LSSASD
+676 
-682 KDAISTAILKVDQ
+682 
-695 AVDSVA
+695 
-701 ASKEA
+701 
-706 YATYATTLAT
+706 
-716 VQKWLNENVGDDDS
+716 
-730 YYKLSDYMEAEN
+730 
-742 AEDVATWE
+742 
-750 FPNGP
+750 
-755 AKVIIPDYQQGGFE
+755 
-769 GILPV
+769 
-774 KDIIAETQYVKD
+774 
-786 MLTEA
+786 
-791 TRNTLADG
+791 ADG
-799 TNLTNLIV
+799 TNMVVNFLEDWVAKGNTLSDQKFQRNPVKVAPGAYKITANIRVYNESGADDYMKGAYLFGNVSRNSLFANEDEAQTNAVEGAKYNTYNNMLNYWKDGFETYAIVPKDGTLTFGVMIENANYNWVAAKNFRVYYMGDSYESLDYVRKNSDMFAQPFPEETFAMQQLLDDYNNAIPNYGKAQNAEELLDAVQKLVSLSESVQNNANAYKAYKDRVDGLKAGIENGEIDLDGPDADILFDYLDDLGEELGPDSETSVEYGFKNGYSAYIIANRLLKTEEITEELEFLNKLYDAAVRTSLKDGTDLTNLIV
-807 NPGFEEE
+807 NPGFEED

-839 GGDSKNYCAE
+839 GGDSDGKNYCAE
-849 AYEQNFDVYQEIEGL
+849 AYEQNFDVYQEIEGV

-909 FSTPIRNEM
+909 FSTPIRNVM
-918 EITFDTNLANN
+918 EITLDDVSQFTSKDNY
-929 CSSFAEGEGD
+929 SSFAVTGEGGETT
-939 DVVNVFVPNGMASA
+939 NVFVPNGMASA
-953 SAAFSLPDNEKNY
+953 STSFSLEDPEKNY

-1009 NPEIVEKVL
+1009 NPELAAQVL
-1018 VSKSNELAELLETNE
+1018 DAKAKELNELLTTSE
-1033 ENLTDPVLQS
+1033 ENMTDPVIQNS
-1043 TQEAYTESKK
+1043 VYAYTESQK
-1053 TDLNDA
+1053 TDLSDA

-1071 IMAAKENI
+1071 IVAAKENI

-1259 ASNGVVADETLWADP
+1259 ASNGVAADETLWADP

-1309 AANTYTVTFTVEEG
+1309 TANTYTVTFTVEEG

-1370 GVEEAA
+1370 GVEETA

>member
-26 EVTYS
+26 EVSYADWAS
-31 AWVEETDVYL
+31 VEEKTEIYF

-46 SMFLVGSNN
+46 GMFLTAGSS
-55 WGTRAAVV
+55 WGTRATLIGIKDKNTYNDLLADASGFKGNKWLIAAAEESR
-63 GGGSKSNIITYDKF
+63 GGKNCYMFENKSGSNYLSAD
-77 LTGNGTIKGTKWQII
+77 TKDGI
-92 QAEDKRGQNACFQIS
+92 
-107 NMEISGRG
+107 
-115 LIPSVANEC
+115 
-124 WVDGGP
+124 WVDGG
-130 AHTDATL
+130 TD
-137 RDIDGWYIV
+137 RPVVGWYIA
-146 KDNGDKTFQL
+146 KNNGDKTFQL
-156 NFTRK
+156 GYML
-161 AAKTDEAGNEVKE
+161 KTEKKDAEGNTVKD
-174 GDEVVYEYTP
+174 GDNIVYEYSSMGIF
-184 APGVMSISKFAEG
+184 GVQKFE
-197 ELNVNISETESYCT
+197 ERDLNTYIDESEAYST
-211 WAVVTVEEYE
+211 WAIVDGTEYE
-221 RVVPLLNLYHAG
+221 RVQPLFQAYYAG
-233 VGLQKL
+233 ISLQ
-239 IDDAKA
+239 
-245 LGIEADLSSYE
+245 
-256 AVLTKEGVTLEEIQN
+256 
-271 AIKKLSPTVN
+271 N
-281 FGKVIAEAKKQD
+281 FINEAKKQGINAD
-293 PERDWSKYEGIYAD
+293 FSPYEALLAKDGVTYKELQDAINKISPAVELGKAITKAKEFDGSRSWEKFEKIYANT
-307 PESTD
+307 ESTVTELND
-312 EIFTK
+312 ATALVNSLVALK
-317 NTNFIN
+317 TAIN
-323 ALLTLK
+323 AGIDLDQAHDYSASTAIYNSDDSK
-329 KAIAAAQE
+329 KA
-337 LDGTKTFLQAEA
+337 DVDT
-349 LYADDD
+349 
-355 AAQAEIEDET
+355 ET
-365 KRVNAYASLKK
+365 TRVNAFVSLKK
-376 VLDEAAQKNYNV
+376 KLDEATAGYPAVDFSEAKTAYDNTQSDAKTL
-388 AEYTAVYNNVD
+388 AEAEAKIGELQDAYDIAHATVDKPGDITSQLTNVD
-399 ATTEDLAK
+399 GSSATDW
-407 AEEGAKNAVTRG
+407 TRTWLG
-419 DIAGAAA
+419 DGRAG
-426 NATAKNPAD
+426 
-435 FTNYIVN
+435 
-442 PSFDVQEDFHGWST
+442 DFHLNTWS
-456 GFGAG
+456 
-461 GTKSTNAEVFGKS
+461 V
-474 FDVYQDIKNMPA
+474 
-486 GVYMVAVNGYTRYK
+486 
-500 DAQSDY
+500 
-506 NAWKAGQVSETKIYL
+506 
-521 QGETNGQYFTPIKH
+521 
-535 VSEGG
+535 EG
-540 SFTSVANEETTVKLD
+540 N
-555 TEWGTITAGGPV
+555 
-567 TLYCP
+567 
-572 NTMAA
+572 N
-577 ADVYFHKSGENAGP
+577 N
-591 SDRYRNEAYGPLG
+591 
-604 EGDVLR
+604 
-610 IGVFNKKATDTD
+610 
-622 WSIFDDFQ
+622 
-630 LFYLGNG
+630 
-637 ADAYQKWA
+637 
-645 ESVKGN
+645 
-651 YNVTFDGDVYY
+651 
-662 GAPEKKYYEEILEV
+662 
-676 LSSASD
+676 
-682 KDAISTAILKVDQ
+682 
-695 AVDSVA
+695 
-701 ASKEA
+701 
-706 YATYATTLAT
+706 
-716 VQKWLNENVGDDDS
+716 
-730 YYKLSDYMEAEN
+730 
-742 AEDVATWE
+742 
-750 FPNGP
+750 
-755 AKVIIPDYQQGGFE
+755 
-769 GILPV
+769 
-774 KDIIAETQYVKD
+774 
-786 MLTEA
+786 
-791 TRNTLADG
+791 ADG
-799 TNLTNLIV
+799 TNMVVNFLEDWVAKGNTLSDQKFQRNPVKVAPGAYKITANIRVYNESGADYMKGAYLFGNVSRNSLFANEDEAQTNAVEGAKYNTYNNMLNYWKDGFETYAIVPKDGTLTFGVMIENANYNWVAAKNFRVYYMGDSYESLDYVRKNSDMFAQPFPEETFAMQQLLDDYNNAIPNYGKAQNAEELLDAVQKLVSLSESVQNNANAYKAYKDRVDGLKAGIENGEIDLDGPDADILFDYLDDLGEELGPDSETSVEYGFKNGYSAYIIANRLLKTEEITEELEFLNKLYDAAVRTSLKDGTDLTNLIV
-807 NPGFEEE
+807 NPGFEED

-839 GGDSKNYCAE
+839 GGDSDGKNYCAE
-849 AYEQNFDVYQEIEGL
+849 AYEQNFDVYQEIEGV

-909 FSTPIRNEM
+909 FSTPIRNVM
-918 EITFDTNLANN
+918 EITLDDVSQFTSKDNY
-929 CSSFAEGEGD
+929 SSFAVTGEGGETT
-939 DVVNVFVPNGMASA
+939 NVFVPNGMASA
-953 SAAFSLPDNEKNY
+953 STSFSLEDPEKNY

-1009 NPEIVEKVL
+1009 NPELAAQVL
-1018 VSKSNELAELLETNE
+1018 DAKAKELNELLATSE
-1033 ENLTDPVLQS
+1033 ENMTDPVIQNS
-1043 TQEAYTESKK
+1043 AYAYTESQK
-1053 TDLNDA
+1053 TDLSDA

-1071 IMAAKENI
+1071 IVAAKENI

-1259 ASNGVVADETLWADP
+1259 ASNGVTADETLWADP

-1309 AANTYTVTFTVEEG
+1309 TANTYTVTFTVEEG

-1396 QQGINIVKYTD
+1396 QKGINIVKYTD

>member
-26 EVTYS
+26 EVSYADWAS
-31 AWVEETDVYL
+31 VEEKAEIYF

-46 SMFLVGSNN
+46 GMFLTAGSS
-55 WGTRAAVV
+55 WGTRATLIGIKDKNTYNDLLADASGFKGNKWLIAAAEESR
-63 GGGSKSNIITYDKF
+63 GGKNCYMFENKSGSNYLSAD
-77 LTGNGTIKGTKWQII
+77 TKDGI
-92 QAEDKRGQNACFQIS
+92 
-107 NMEISGRG
+107 
-115 LIPSVANEC
+115 
-124 WVDGGP
+124 WVDGG
-130 AHTDATL
+130 TD
-137 RDIDGWYIV
+137 RPVVGWYIA

-156 NFTRK
+156 GYML
-161 AAKTDEAGNEVKE
+161 KTEKKDAEGNTVKD
-174 GDEVVYEYTP
+174 GDNIVYEYSSMGIF
-184 APGVMSISKFAEG
+184 GVQKFEEG
-197 ELNVNISETESYCT
+197 DLNTYIDESEAYST
-211 WAVVTVEEYE
+211 WAIVDGTEYE
-221 RVVPLLNLYHAG
+221 RVQPLFQAYYAG
-233 VGLQKL
+233 ISLQ
-239 IDDAKA
+239 
-245 LGIEADLSSYE
+245 
-256 AVLTKEGVTLEEIQN
+256 
-271 AIKKLSPTVN
+271 N
-281 FGKVIAEAKKQD
+281 FINEAKKQGINAD
-293 PERDWSKYEGIYAD
+293 FSPYEALLAKDGVTYKELQDAINKISPAVELGKAITKAKEFDGSRSWEKFEKIYANT
-307 PESTD
+307 ESTVTELND
-312 EIFTK
+312 ATALVNSLVALK
-317 NTNFIN
+317 TAIN
-323 ALLTLK
+323 AGIDLDQAHDYSASTAIYNSDDSK
-329 KAIAAAQE
+329 KA
-337 LDGTKTFLQAEA
+337 DVDT
-349 LYADDD
+349 
-355 AAQAEIEDET
+355 ET
-365 KRVNAYASLKK
+365 TRVNAFVSLKK
-376 VLDEAAQKNYNV
+376 KLDEATAGYPAVDFSEAKTAYDNTQSDAKTL
-388 AEYTAVYNNVD
+388 AEAEAKIGELQDAYDIAHATVDKPGDITSQLTNVD
-399 ATTEDLAK
+399 GSSATDW
-407 AEEGAKNAVTRG
+407 TRTWLG
-419 DIAGAAA
+419 DGRAG
-426 NATAKNPAD
+426 
-435 FTNYIVN
+435 
-442 PSFDVQEDFHGWST
+442 DFHLNTWS
-456 GFGAG
+456 
-461 GTKSTNAEVFGKS
+461 V
-474 FDVYQDIKNMPA
+474 
-486 GVYMVAVNGYTRYK
+486 
-500 DAQSDY
+500 
-506 NAWKAGQVSETKIYL
+506 
-521 QGETNGQYFTPIKH
+521 
-535 VSEGG
+535 EG
-540 SFTSVANEETTVKLD
+540 N
-555 TEWGTITAGGPV
+555 
-567 TLYCP
+567 
-572 NTMAA
+572 N
-577 ADVYFHKSGENAGP
+577 N
-591 SDRYRNEAYGPLG
+591 
-604 EGDVLR
+604 
-610 IGVFNKKATDTD
+610 
-622 WSIFDDFQ
+622 
-630 LFYLGNG
+630 
-637 ADAYQKWA
+637 
-645 ESVKGN
+645 
-651 YNVTFDGDVYY
+651 
-662 GAPEKKYYEEILEV
+662 
-676 LSSASD
+676 
-682 KDAISTAILKVDQ
+682 
-695 AVDSVA
+695 
-701 ASKEA
+701 
-706 YATYATTLAT
+706 
-716 VQKWLNENVGDDDS
+716 
-730 YYKLSDYMEAEN
+730 
-742 AEDVATWE
+742 
-750 FPNGP
+750 
-755 AKVIIPDYQQGGFE
+755 
-769 GILPV
+769 
-774 KDIIAETQYVKD
+774 
-786 MLTEA
+786 
-791 TRNTLADG
+791 ADG
-799 TNLTNLIV
+799 TNMVVNFLEDWVAKGNTLSDQKFQRNPVKVAPGAYKITANIRVYNESGADYMKGAYLFGNVSRNSLFANEDEAQTNAVEGAKYNTYNNMLNYWKDGFETYAIVPKDGTLTFGVMIENANYNWVAAKNFRVYYMGDSYESLDYVRKNSDMFAQPFPEETFAMQQLLDDYNNAIPNYGKAQNAEELLDAVQKLVSLSESVQNNANAYKAYKDRVDGLKAGIENGEIDLDGPDADILFDYLDDLGEELGPDSETSVEYGFKNGYSAYIIANRLLKTEEITEELEFLNKLYDAAVRTSLKDGTDLTNLIV
-807 NPGFEEE
+807 NPSFEED

-839 GGDSKNYCAE
+839 GGDSDGKNYCAE
-849 AYEQNFDVYQEIEGL
+849 AYEQNFDVYQEIEGV

-879 GWPEAAWNNY
+879 GSPEAAWNNY

-909 FSTPIRNEM
+909 FSTPIRNVM
-918 EITFDTNLANN
+918 EITLDDVSQFTSKDNY
-929 CSSFAEGEGD
+929 SSFAVTGEGGETT
-939 DVVNVFVPNGMASA
+939 NVFVPNGMASA
-953 SAAFSLPDNEKNY
+953 STSFSLEDPEKNY

-1009 NPEIVEKVL
+1009 NPELAAQVL
-1018 VSKSNELAELLETNE
+1018 DAKAKELNELLTTSE
-1033 ENLTDPVLQS
+1033 ENMTDPVIQNS
-1043 TQEAYTESKK
+1043 VYAYTESQKS
-1053 TDLNDA
+1053 DLSDA

-1071 IMAAKENI
+1071 IVAAKENI
-1079 QQVGAY
+1079 LQVGAY

-1259 ASNGVVADETLWADP
+1259 ASNGVAADETLWADP

-1309 AANTYTVTFTVEEG
+1309 TANTYTVTFTVEEG

-1396 QQGINIVKYTD
+1396 QKGINIVKYTD

>member
-26 EVTYS
+26 EVSYADWAS
-31 AWVEETDVYL
+31 VEEKTEIYF

-46 SMFLVGSNN
+46 GMFLTAGSS
-55 WGTRAAVV
+55 WGTRATLIGIKDKNTYNDLLADASGFKGNKWLIAAAEESR
-63 GGGSKSNIITYDKF
+63 GGKNCYMFENKSGSNYLSAD
-77 LTGNGTIKGTKWQII
+77 TKDGI
-92 QAEDKRGQNACFQIS
+92 
-107 NMEISGRG
+107 
-115 LIPSVANEC
+115 
-124 WVDGGP
+124 WVDGG
-130 AHTDATL
+130 TD
-137 RDIDGWYIV
+137 RPVVGWYIA
-146 KDNGDKTFQL
+146 KNNGDKTFQL
-156 NFTRK
+156 GYML
-161 AAKTDEAGNEVKE
+161 KTEKKDAEGNTVKD
-174 GDEVVYEYTP
+174 GDNIVYEYSSMGIF
-184 APGVMSISKFAEG
+184 GVQKFEEG
-197 ELNVNISETESYCT
+197 DLNTYIDESEAYST
-211 WAVVTVEEYE
+211 WAIVDGTEYE
-221 RVVPLLNLYHAG
+221 RVQPLFQAYYAG
-233 VGLQKL
+233 ISLQ
-239 IDDAKA
+239 
-245 LGIEADLSSYE
+245 
-256 AVLTKEGVTLEEIQN
+256 
-271 AIKKLSPTVN
+271 N
-281 FGKVIAEAKKQD
+281 FINEAKKQGINAD
-293 PERDWSKYEGIYAD
+293 FSPYEALLAKDGVTYKELQDAINKISPAVELGKAITKAKEFDGSRSWEKFEKIYANT
-307 PESTD
+307 ESTVTELND
-312 EIFTK
+312 ATALVNSLVALK
-317 NTNFIN
+317 TAIN
-323 ALLTLK
+323 AGIDLDQAHDYSASTAIYNSDDSK
-329 KAIAAAQE
+329 KA
-337 LDGTKTFLQAEA
+337 DVDT
-349 LYADDD
+349 
-355 AAQAEIEDET
+355 ET
-365 KRVNAYASLKK
+365 TRVNAFVSLKK
-376 VLDEAAQKNYNV
+376 KLDEATAGYPAVDFSEAKTAYDNTQSDAKTL
-388 AEYTAVYNNVD
+388 AEAEAKIGELQDAYDIAHATVDKPGDITSQLTNVD
-399 ATTEDLAK
+399 GSSATDW
-407 AEEGAKNAVTRG
+407 TRTWLG
-419 DIAGAAA
+419 DGRAG
-426 NATAKNPAD
+426 
-435 FTNYIVN
+435 
-442 PSFDVQEDFHGWST
+442 DFHLNTWS
-456 GFGAG
+456 
-461 GTKSTNAEVFGKS
+461 V
-474 FDVYQDIKNMPA
+474 
-486 GVYMVAVNGYTRYK
+486 
-500 DAQSDY
+500 
-506 NAWKAGQVSETKIYL
+506 
-521 QGETNGQYFTPIKH
+521 
-535 VSEGG
+535 EG
-540 SFTSVANEETTVKLD
+540 N
-555 TEWGTITAGGPV
+555 
-567 TLYCP
+567 
-572 NTMAA
+572 N
-577 ADVYFHKSGENAGP
+577 N
-591 SDRYRNEAYGPLG
+591 
-604 EGDVLR
+604 
-610 IGVFNKKATDTD
+610 
-622 WSIFDDFQ
+622 
-630 LFYLGNG
+630 
-637 ADAYQKWA
+637 
-645 ESVKGN
+645 
-651 YNVTFDGDVYY
+651 
-662 GAPEKKYYEEILEV
+662 
-676 LSSASD
+676 
-682 KDAISTAILKVDQ
+682 
-695 AVDSVA
+695 
-701 ASKEA
+701 
-706 YATYATTLAT
+706 
-716 VQKWLNENVGDDDS
+716 
-730 YYKLSDYMEAEN
+730 
-742 AEDVATWE
+742 
-750 FPNGP
+750 
-755 AKVIIPDYQQGGFE
+755 
-769 GILPV
+769 
-774 KDIIAETQYVKD
+774 
-786 MLTEA
+786 
-791 TRNTLADG
+791 ADG
-799 TNLTNLIV
+799 TNMVVNFLEDWVAKGNTLSDQKFQRNPVKVAPGAYKITANIRVYNESGADYMKGAYLFGNVSRNSLFANEDEAQTNAVEGAKYNTYNNMLNYWKDGFETYAIVPKDGTLTFGVMIENANYNWVAAKNFRVYYMGDSYESLDYVRKNSDMFAQPFPEETFAMQQLLDDYNNAIPNYGKAQNAEELLDAVQKLVSLSESVQNNANAYKAYKDRVDGLKAGIENGEIDLDGPDADILFDYLDDLGEELGPDSETSVEYGFKNGYSAYIIANRLLKTEEITEELEFLNKLYDAAVRTSLKDGTDLTNLIV
-807 NPGFEEE
+807 NPGFEED

-839 GGDSKNYCAE
+839 GGDSDGKNYCAE
-849 AYEQNFDVYQEIEGL
+849 AYEQNFDVYQEIEGV

-909 FSTPIRNEM
+909 FSTPIRNVM
-918 EITFDTNLANN
+918 EITLDDVSQFTSKDNY
-929 CSSFAEGEGD
+929 SSFAVTGEGGETT
-939 DVVNVFVPNGMASA
+939 NVFVPNGMASA
-953 SAAFSLPDNEKNY
+953 STSFSLEDPEKNY

-1009 NPEIVEKVL
+1009 NPELAAQVL
-1018 VSKSNELAELLETNE
+1018 DAKAKELNELLATSE
-1033 ENLTDPVLQS
+1033 ENMTDPVIQNS
-1043 TQEAYTESKK
+1043 AYAYTESQK
-1053 TDLNDA
+1053 TDLSDA

-1071 IMAAKENI
+1071 LVAAKENI
-1079 QQVGAY
+1079 LQVGAY

-1259 ASNGVVADETLWADP
+1259 ASNGVAADETLWADP

-1309 AANTYTVTFTVEEG
+1309 TANTYTVTFTVEEG

>member
-26 EVTYS
+26 EVSYADWAS
-31 AWVEETDVYL
+31 VEEKTEIYF

-46 SMFLVGSNN
+46 GMFLTAGSS
-55 WGTRAAVV
+55 WGTRATLIGIKDKNTYNDLLADASGFKGNKWLIAAAEESR
-63 GGGSKSNIITYDKF
+63 GGKNCYMFENKSGSNYLSAD
-77 LTGNGTIKGTKWQII
+77 TKDGI
-92 QAEDKRGQNACFQIS
+92 
-107 NMEISGRG
+107 
-115 LIPSVANEC
+115 
-124 WVDGGP
+124 WVDGG
-130 AHTDATL
+130 TD
-137 RDIDGWYIV
+137 RPVVGWYIA
-146 KDNGDKTFQL
+146 KNNGDKTFQL
-156 NFTRK
+156 GYML
-161 AAKTDEAGNEVKE
+161 KTEKKDAEGNTVKD
-174 GDEVVYEYTP
+174 GDNIVYEYSSMGIF
-184 APGVMSISKFAEG
+184 GVQKFEEG
-197 ELNVNISETESYCT
+197 DLNTYIDESEAYST
-211 WAVVTVEEYE
+211 WAIVDGTEYE
-221 RVVPLLNLYHAG
+221 RVQPLFQAYYAG
-233 VGLQKL
+233 ISLQ
-239 IDDAKA
+239 
-245 LGIEADLSSYE
+245 
-256 AVLTKEGVTLEEIQN
+256 
-271 AIKKLSPTVN
+271 N
-281 FGKVIAEAKKQD
+281 FINEAKKQGINAD
-293 PERDWSKYEGIYAD
+293 FSPYEALLAKDGVTYKELQDAINKISPAVELGKAITKAKEFDGSRSWEKFEKIYANT
-307 PESTD
+307 ESTVTELND
-312 EIFTK
+312 ATALVNSLVALK
-317 NTNFIN
+317 TAIN
-323 ALLTLK
+323 AGIDLDQAHDYSASTAIYNSDDSK
-329 KAIAAAQE
+329 KA
-337 LDGTKTFLQAEA
+337 DVDT
-349 LYADDD
+349 
-355 AAQAEIEDET
+355 ET
-365 KRVNAYASLKK
+365 TRVNAFVSLKK
-376 VLDEAAQKNYNV
+376 KLDEATAGYPAVDFSEAKTAYDNTQSDAKTL
-388 AEYTAVYNNVD
+388 AEAEAKIGELQDAYDIAHATVDKPGDITSQLTNVD
-399 ATTEDLAK
+399 GSSATDW
-407 AEEGAKNAVTRG
+407 TRTWLG
-419 DIAGAAA
+419 DGRAG
-426 NATAKNPAD
+426 
-435 FTNYIVN
+435 
-442 PSFDVQEDFHGWST
+442 DFHLNTWS
-456 GFGAG
+456 
-461 GTKSTNAEVFGKS
+461 V
-474 FDVYQDIKNMPA
+474 
-486 GVYMVAVNGYTRYK
+486 
-500 DAQSDY
+500 
-506 NAWKAGQVSETKIYL
+506 
-521 QGETNGQYFTPIKH
+521 
-535 VSEGG
+535 EG
-540 SFTSVANEETTVKLD
+540 N
-555 TEWGTITAGGPV
+555 
-567 TLYCP
+567 
-572 NTMAA
+572 N
-577 ADVYFHKSGENAGP
+577 N
-591 SDRYRNEAYGPLG
+591 
-604 EGDVLR
+604 
-610 IGVFNKKATDTD
+610 
-622 WSIFDDFQ
+622 
-630 LFYLGNG
+630 
-637 ADAYQKWA
+637 
-645 ESVKGN
+645 
-651 YNVTFDGDVYY
+651 
-662 GAPEKKYYEEILEV
+662 
-676 LSSASD
+676 
-682 KDAISTAILKVDQ
+682 
-695 AVDSVA
+695 
-701 ASKEA
+701 
-706 YATYATTLAT
+706 
-716 VQKWLNENVGDDDS
+716 
-730 YYKLSDYMEAEN
+730 
-742 AEDVATWE
+742 
-750 FPNGP
+750 
-755 AKVIIPDYQQGGFE
+755 
-769 GILPV
+769 
-774 KDIIAETQYVKD
+774 
-786 MLTEA
+786 
-791 TRNTLADG
+791 ADG
-799 TNLTNLIV
+799 TNMVVNFLEDWVAKGNTLSDQKFQRNPVKVAPGAYKITANIRVYNESGADYMKGAYLFGNVSRNSLFANEDEAQTNAVEGAKYNTYNNMLNYWKDGFETYAIVPKDGTLTFGVMIENANYNWVAAKNFRVYYMGDSYESLDYVRKNSDMFAQPFPEETFAMQQLLDDYNNAIPNYGKAQNAEELLDAVQKLVSLSESVQNNANAYKAYKDRVDGLKAGIENGEIDLDGPDADILFDYLDDLGEELGPDSETAVEYGFKNGYSAYIIANRLLKTEEITEELEFLNKLYDAAVRTSLKDGTDLTNLIV
-807 NPGFEEE
+807 NPGFEED

-839 GGDSKNYCAE
+839 GGDSDGKNYCAE
-849 AYEQNFDVYQEIEGL
+849 AYEQNFDVYQEIEGV

-909 FSTPIRNEM
+909 FSTPIRNVM
-918 EITFDTNLANN
+918 EITLDDVSQFTSKDNY
-929 CSSFAEGEGD
+929 SSFAVTGEGGETT
-939 DVVNVFVPNGMASA
+939 NVFVPNGMASA
-953 SAAFSLPDNEKNY
+953 STSFSLEDPEKNY

-1009 NPEIVEKVL
+1009 NPELAAQVL
-1018 VSKSNELAELLETNE
+1018 DAKAKELNELLTTSE
-1033 ENLTDPVLQS
+1033 ENMTDPVIQNS
-1043 TQEAYTESKK
+1043 VYAYTESQK
-1053 TDLNDA
+1053 TDLSDA

-1071 IMAAKENI
+1071 IVAAKENI

-1370 GVEEAA
+1370 GVEETA

-1396 QQGINIVKYTD
+1396 QKGINIVKYTD

>member
-26 EVTYS
+26 EVSYADWAS
-31 AWVEETDVYL
+31 VEEKTEIYF

-46 SMFLVGSNN
+46 GMFLTAGSS
-55 WGTRAAVV
+55 WGTRATLIGIKDKNTYNDLLADASGFKGNKWLIAAAEESR
-63 GGGSKSNIITYDKF
+63 GGKNCYMFENKSGSNYLSAD
-77 LTGNGTIKGTKWQII
+77 TKDGI
-92 QAEDKRGQNACFQIS
+92 
-107 NMEISGRG
+107 
-115 LIPSVANEC
+115 
-124 WVDGGP
+124 WVDGG
-130 AHTDATL
+130 TD
-137 RDIDGWYIV
+137 RPVVGWYIA

-156 NFTRK
+156 GYML
-161 AAKTDEAGNEVKE
+161 KTEKKDAEGNTVKD
-174 GDEVVYEYTP
+174 GDNIVYEYSSMGIF
-184 APGVMSISKFAEG
+184 GVQKFEEG
-197 ELNVNISETESYCT
+197 DLNTYIDESEAYST
-211 WAVVTVEEYE
+211 WAIVDGTEYE
-221 RVVPLLNLYHAG
+221 RVQPLFQAYYAG
-233 VGLQKL
+233 ISLQ
-239 IDDAKA
+239 
-245 LGIEADLSSYE
+245 
-256 AVLTKEGVTLEEIQN
+256 
-271 AIKKLSPTVN
+271 N
-281 FGKVIAEAKKQD
+281 FINEAKKQGINAD
-293 PERDWSKYEGIYAD
+293 FSPYEALLAKDGVTYKELQDAINKISPAVELGKAITKAKEFDGSRSWEKFEKIYANA
-307 PESTD
+307 ESTVTELND
-312 EIFTK
+312 ATALVNSLVALK
-317 NTNFIN
+317 TAIN
-323 ALLTLK
+323 AGIDLDQAHDYSASTAIYNSDDSK
-329 KAIAAAQE
+329 KA
-337 LDGTKTFLQAEA
+337 DVDT
-349 LYADDD
+349 
-355 AAQAEIEDET
+355 ET
-365 KRVNAYASLKK
+365 TRVNAFVSLKK
-376 VLDEAAQKNYNV
+376 KLDEATAGYPAVDFSEAKTAYDNTQSDAKTL
-388 AEYTAVYNNVD
+388 AEAEAKIGELQDAYDIAHATVDKPGDITSQLTNVD
-399 ATTEDLAK
+399 GSSATDW
-407 AEEGAKNAVTRG
+407 TRTWLG
-419 DIAGAAA
+419 DGRAG
-426 NATAKNPAD
+426 
-435 FTNYIVN
+435 
-442 PSFDVQEDFHGWST
+442 DFHLNTWS
-456 GFGAG
+456 
-461 GTKSTNAEVFGKS
+461 V
-474 FDVYQDIKNMPA
+474 
-486 GVYMVAVNGYTRYK
+486 
-500 DAQSDY
+500 
-506 NAWKAGQVSETKIYL
+506 
-521 QGETNGQYFTPIKH
+521 
-535 VSEGG
+535 EG
-540 SFTSVANEETTVKLD
+540 N
-555 TEWGTITAGGPV
+555 
-567 TLYCP
+567 
-572 NTMAA
+572 N
-577 ADVYFHKSGENAGP
+577 N
-591 SDRYRNEAYGPLG
+591 
-604 EGDVLR
+604 
-610 IGVFNKKATDTD
+610 
-622 WSIFDDFQ
+622 
-630 LFYLGNG
+630 
-637 ADAYQKWA
+637 
-645 ESVKGN
+645 
-651 YNVTFDGDVYY
+651 
-662 GAPEKKYYEEILEV
+662 
-676 LSSASD
+676 
-682 KDAISTAILKVDQ
+682 
-695 AVDSVA
+695 
-701 ASKEA
+701 
-706 YATYATTLAT
+706 
-716 VQKWLNENVGDDDS
+716 
-730 YYKLSDYMEAEN
+730 
-742 AEDVATWE
+742 
-750 FPNGP
+750 
-755 AKVIIPDYQQGGFE
+755 
-769 GILPV
+769 
-774 KDIIAETQYVKD
+774 
-786 MLTEA
+786 
-791 TRNTLADG
+791 ADG
-799 TNLTNLIV
+799 TNMVVNFLEDWVAKGNTLSDQKFQRNPVKVAPGAYKITANIRVYNESGADYMKGAYLFGNVSRNSLFANEDEAQTNAVEGAKYNTYNNMLNYWKDGFETYAIVPKDGTLTFGVMIENANYNWVAAKNFRVYYMGDSYESLDYVRKNSDMFAQPFPEETFAMQQLLDDYNNAIPNYGKAQNAEELLDAVQKLVSLSESVQNNANAYKAYKDRVDGLKAGIENGEIDLDGPDADILFDYLDDLGEELGPDSETAVEYGFKNGYSAYIIANRLLKTEEITEELEFLNKLYDAAVRTSLKDGTDLTNLIV

-839 GGDSKNYCAE
+839 GGDSDGKNYCAE
-849 AYEQNFDVYQEIEGL
+849 AYEQNFDVYQEIEGV

-909 FSTPIRNEM
+909 FSTPIRNVM
-918 EITFDTNLANN
+918 EITLDDVSQFTSKDNY
-929 CSSFAEGEGD
+929 SSFAVTGEGGETT
-939 DVVNVFVPNGMASA
+939 NVFVPNGMASA
-953 SAAFSLPDNEKNY
+953 STSFSLEDPEKNY

-1009 NPEIVEKVL
+1009 NPELAAQVL
-1018 VSKSNELAELLETNE
+1018 DAKAKELNELLTTSE
-1033 ENLTDPVLQS
+1033 ENMTDPVIQNS
-1043 TQEAYTESKK
+1043 VYAYTESQK
-1053 TDLNDA
+1053 TDLSDA

-1071 IMAAKENI
+1071 IVAAKENI

-1259 ASNGVVADETLWADP
+1259 ASNGVAADETLWADP

-1309 AANTYTVTFTVEEG
+1309 TANTYTVTFTVEEG

-1396 QQGINIVKYTD
+1396 QKGINIVKYTD

>member
-26 EVTYS
+26 EVSYADWAS
-31 AWVEETDVYL
+31 VEEKTEIYF

-46 SMFLVGSNN
+46 GMFLTAGSS
-55 WGTRAAVV
+55 WGTRATLIGIKDKNTYNDLLADASGFKGNKWLIAAAEESR
-63 GGGSKSNIITYDKF
+63 GGKNCYMFENKSGSNYLSAD
-77 LTGNGTIKGTKWQII
+77 TKDGI
-92 QAEDKRGQNACFQIS
+92 
-107 NMEISGRG
+107 
-115 LIPSVANEC
+115 
-124 WVDGGP
+124 WVDGG
-130 AHTDATL
+130 TD
-137 RDIDGWYIV
+137 RPVVGWYIA
-146 KDNGDKTFQL
+146 KNNGDKTFQL
-156 NFTRK
+156 GYML
-161 AAKTDEAGNEVKE
+161 KTEKKDAEGNTVKD
-174 GDEVVYEYTP
+174 GDNIVYEYSSMGIF
-184 APGVMSISKFAEG
+184 GVQKFEEG
-197 ELNVNISETESYCT
+197 DLNTYIDESEAYST
-211 WAVVTVEEYE
+211 WAIVDGTEYE
-221 RVVPLLNLYHAG
+221 RVQPLFQAYYAG
-233 VGLQKL
+233 ISLQ
-239 IDDAKA
+239 
-245 LGIEADLSSYE
+245 
-256 AVLTKEGVTLEEIQN
+256 
-271 AIKKLSPTVN
+271 N
-281 FGKVIAEAKKQD
+281 FINEAKKQGINAD
-293 PERDWSKYEGIYAD
+293 FSPYEALLAKDGVTYKELQDAINKISPAVELGKAITKAKEFDGSRSWEKFEKIYANT
-307 PESTD
+307 ESTVTELND
-312 EIFTK
+312 ATALVNSLVALK
-317 NTNFIN
+317 TAIN
-323 ALLTLK
+323 AGIDLDQAHDYSASTAIYNSDDSK
-329 KAIAAAQE
+329 KA
-337 LDGTKTFLQAEA
+337 DVDT
-349 LYADDD
+349 
-355 AAQAEIEDET
+355 ET
-365 KRVNAYASLKK
+365 TRVNAFVSLKK
-376 VLDEAAQKNYNV
+376 KLDEATAGYPAVDFSEAKTAYDNTQSDAKTL
-388 AEYTAVYNNVD
+388 AEAEAKIGELQDAYDIAHATVDKPGDITSQLTNVD
-399 ATTEDLAK
+399 GSSATDW
-407 AEEGAKNAVTRG
+407 TRTWLG
-419 DIAGAAA
+419 DGRAG
-426 NATAKNPAD
+426 
-435 FTNYIVN
+435 
-442 PSFDVQEDFHGWST
+442 DFHLNTWS
-456 GFGAG
+456 
-461 GTKSTNAEVFGKS
+461 V
-474 FDVYQDIKNMPA
+474 
-486 GVYMVAVNGYTRYK
+486 
-500 DAQSDY
+500 
-506 NAWKAGQVSETKIYL
+506 
-521 QGETNGQYFTPIKH
+521 
-535 VSEGG
+535 EG
-540 SFTSVANEETTVKLD
+540 N
-555 TEWGTITAGGPV
+555 
-567 TLYCP
+567 
-572 NTMAA
+572 N
-577 ADVYFHKSGENAGP
+577 N
-591 SDRYRNEAYGPLG
+591 
-604 EGDVLR
+604 
-610 IGVFNKKATDTD
+610 
-622 WSIFDDFQ
+622 
-630 LFYLGNG
+630 
-637 ADAYQKWA
+637 
-645 ESVKGN
+645 
-651 YNVTFDGDVYY
+651 
-662 GAPEKKYYEEILEV
+662 
-676 LSSASD
+676 
-682 KDAISTAILKVDQ
+682 
-695 AVDSVA
+695 
-701 ASKEA
+701 
-706 YATYATTLAT
+706 
-716 VQKWLNENVGDDDS
+716 
-730 YYKLSDYMEAEN
+730 
-742 AEDVATWE
+742 
-750 FPNGP
+750 
-755 AKVIIPDYQQGGFE
+755 
-769 GILPV
+769 
-774 KDIIAETQYVKD
+774 
-786 MLTEA
+786 
-791 TRNTLADG
+791 ADG
-799 TNLTNLIV
+799 TNMVVNFLEDWVAKGNTLSDQKFQRNPVKVAPGAYKITANIRVYNESGADYMKGAYLFGNVSRNSLFANEDEAQTNAVEGAKYNTYNNMLNYWKDGFETYAIVPKDGTLTFGVMIENANYNWVAAKNFRVYYMGDSYESLDYVRKNSDMFAQPFPEETFAMQQLLDDYNNAIPNYGKAQNAEELLDAVQKLVSLSESVQNNANAYKAYKDRVDGLKAGIENGEIDLDGPDADILFDYLDDLGEELGPDSETAVEYGFKNGYSAYIIANRLLKTEEITEELEFLNKLYDAAVRTSLKDGTDLTNLIV

-839 GGDSKNYCAE
+839 GGDSDGKNYCAE
-849 AYEQNFDVYQEIEGL
+849 AYEQNFDVYQEIEGV

-909 FSTPIRNEM
+909 FSTPIRNVM
-918 EITFDTNLANN
+918 EITLDDVSQFTSKDNY
-929 CSSFAEGEGD
+929 SSFAVTGEGGETT
-939 DVVNVFVPNGMASA
+939 NVFVPNGMASA
-953 SAAFSLPDNEKNY
+953 STSFSLEDPEKNY

-1009 NPEIVEKVL
+1009 NPELAAQVL
-1018 VSKSNELAELLETNE
+1018 DAKAKELNELLTTSE
-1033 ENLTDPVLQS
+1033 ENMTDPVIQNS
-1043 TQEAYTESKK
+1043 VYAYTESQKS
-1053 TDLNDA
+1053 DLSDA

-1071 IMAAKENI
+1071 IVAAKENI
-1079 QQVGAY
+1079 LQVGAY

-1182 DMEDAS
+1182 DMEDSS

-1259 ASNGVVADETLWADP
+1259 ASNGVTADETLWADP

-1309 AANTYTVTFTVEEG
+1309 TANTYTVTFTVEEG

-1370 GVEEAA
+1370 GVEETA

>member
-26 EVTYS
+26 EVSYADWAS
-31 AWVEETDVYL
+31 VEEKTEIYF

-46 SMFLVGSNN
+46 GMFLTAGSS
-55 WGTRAAVV
+55 WGTRATLIGIKDKNTYNDLLADASGFKGNKWLIAAAEESR
-63 GGGSKSNIITYDKF
+63 GGKNCYMFENKSGSNYLSAD
-77 LTGNGTIKGTKWQII
+77 TKDGI
-92 QAEDKRGQNACFQIS
+92 
-107 NMEISGRG
+107 
-115 LIPSVANEC
+115 
-124 WVDGGP
+124 WVDGG
-130 AHTDATL
+130 TD
-137 RDIDGWYIV
+137 RPVVGWYIA

-156 NFTRK
+156 GYML
-161 AAKTDEAGNEVKE
+161 KTEKKDAEGNTVKD
-174 GDEVVYEYTP
+174 GDNIVYEYSSMGIF
-184 APGVMSISKFAEG
+184 GVQKFEEG
-197 ELNVNISETESYCT
+197 DLNTYIDESEAYST
-211 WAVVTVEEYE
+211 WAIVDGTEYE
-221 RVVPLLNLYHAG
+221 RVQPLFQAYYAG
-233 VGLQKL
+233 ISLQ
-239 IDDAKA
+239 
-245 LGIEADLSSYE
+245 
-256 AVLTKEGVTLEEIQN
+256 
-271 AIKKLSPTVN
+271 N
-281 FGKVIAEAKKQD
+281 FINEAKKQGINAD
-293 PERDWSKYEGIYAD
+293 FSPYEALLAKDGVTYKELQDAINKISPAVELGKAITKAKEFDGSRSWEKFEKIYANT
-307 PESTD
+307 ESTVTELND
-312 EIFTK
+312 ATALVNSLVALK
-317 NTNFIN
+317 TAIN
-323 ALLTLK
+323 AGIDLDQAHDYSASTAIYNSDDSK
-329 KAIAAAQE
+329 KA
-337 LDGTKTFLQAEA
+337 DVDT
-349 LYADDD
+349 
-355 AAQAEIEDET
+355 ET
-365 KRVNAYASLKK
+365 TRVNAFVSLKK
-376 VLDEAAQKNYNV
+376 KLDEATAGYPAVDFSEAKTAYDNTQSDAKTL
-388 AEYTAVYNNVD
+388 AEAEAKIGELQDAYDIAHATVDKPGDITSQLTNVD
-399 ATTEDLAK
+399 GSSATDW
-407 AEEGAKNAVTRG
+407 TRTWLG
-419 DIAGAAA
+419 DGRAG
-426 NATAKNPAD
+426 
-435 FTNYIVN
+435 
-442 PSFDVQEDFHGWST
+442 DFHLNTWS
-456 GFGAG
+456 
-461 GTKSTNAEVFGKS
+461 V
-474 FDVYQDIKNMPA
+474 
-486 GVYMVAVNGYTRYK
+486 
-500 DAQSDY
+500 
-506 NAWKAGQVSETKIYL
+506 
-521 QGETNGQYFTPIKH
+521 
-535 VSEGG
+535 EG
-540 SFTSVANEETTVKLD
+540 N
-555 TEWGTITAGGPV
+555 
-567 TLYCP
+567 
-572 NTMAA
+572 N
-577 ADVYFHKSGENAGP
+577 N
-591 SDRYRNEAYGPLG
+591 
-604 EGDVLR
+604 
-610 IGVFNKKATDTD
+610 
-622 WSIFDDFQ
+622 
-630 LFYLGNG
+630 
-637 ADAYQKWA
+637 
-645 ESVKGN
+645 
-651 YNVTFDGDVYY
+651 
-662 GAPEKKYYEEILEV
+662 
-676 LSSASD
+676 
-682 KDAISTAILKVDQ
+682 
-695 AVDSVA
+695 
-701 ASKEA
+701 
-706 YATYATTLAT
+706 
-716 VQKWLNENVGDDDS
+716 
-730 YYKLSDYMEAEN
+730 
-742 AEDVATWE
+742 
-750 FPNGP
+750 
-755 AKVIIPDYQQGGFE
+755 
-769 GILPV
+769 
-774 KDIIAETQYVKD
+774 
-786 MLTEA
+786 
-791 TRNTLADG
+791 ADG
-799 TNLTNLIV
+799 TNMVVNFLEDWVAKGNTLSDQKFQRNPVKVAPGAYKITANIRVYNESGADDYMKGAYLFGNVSRNSLFANEDEAQTNAVEGAKYNTYNNMLNYWKDGFETYAIVPKDGTLTFGVMIENANYNWVAAKNFRVYYMGDSYESLDYVRKNSDMFAQPFPEETFAMQQLLDDYNNAIPNYGKAQNAEELLDAVQKLVSLSESVQNNANAYKAYKDRVDGLKAGIENGEIDLDGPDADILFDYLDDLGEELGPDSETAVEYGFKNGYSAYIIANRLLKTEEITEELEFLNKLYDAAVRTSLKDGTDLTNLIV

-839 GGDSKNYCAE
+839 GGDSDGKNYCAE
-849 AYEQNFDVYQEIEGL
+849 AYEQNFDVYQEIEGV

-909 FSTPIRNEM
+909 FSTPIRNVM
-918 EITFDTNLANN
+918 EITLDDVSQFTSKDNY
-929 CSSFAEGEGD
+929 SSFAVTGEGGETT
-939 DVVNVFVPNGMASA
+939 NVFVPNGMASA
-953 SAAFSLPDNEKNY
+953 STSFSLEDPEKNY

-1009 NPEIVEKVL
+1009 NPELAAQVL
-1018 VSKSNELAELLETNE
+1018 DAKAKELNELLTTSE
-1033 ENLTDPVLQS
+1033 ENMTDPVIQNS
-1043 TQEAYTESKK
+1043 VYAYTESQK
-1053 TDLNDA
+1053 TDLSDA

-1071 IMAAKENI
+1071 IVAAKENI

-1182 DMEDAS
+1182 DMEDSS

-1259 ASNGVVADETLWADP
+1259 ASNGVTADETLWADP

-1309 AANTYTVTFTVEEG
+1309 TANTYTVTFTVEEG

>member
-26 EVTYS
+26 EVSYADWAS
-31 AWVEETDVYL
+31 VEEKAEIYF

-46 SMFLVGSNN
+46 GMFLTAGSS
-55 WGTRAAVV
+55 WGTRATLIGIKDKNTYNDLLADASGFKGNKWLIAAAEESR
-63 GGGSKSNIITYDKF
+63 GGKNCYMFENKSGSNYLSAD
-77 LTGNGTIKGTKWQII
+77 TKDGI
-92 QAEDKRGQNACFQIS
+92 
-107 NMEISGRG
+107 
-115 LIPSVANEC
+115 
-124 WVDGGP
+124 WVDGG
-130 AHTDATL
+130 TD
-137 RDIDGWYIV
+137 RPVVGWYIA

-156 NFTRK
+156 GYML
-161 AAKTDEAGNEVKE
+161 KTEKKDAEGNTVKD
-174 GDEVVYEYTP
+174 GDNIVYEYSSMGIF
-184 APGVMSISKFAEG
+184 GVQKFEEG
-197 ELNVNISETESYCT
+197 DLNTYIDESEAYST
-211 WAVVTVEEYE
+211 WAIVDGTEYE
-221 RVVPLLNLYHAG
+221 RVQPLFQAYYAG
-233 VGLQKL
+233 ISLQ
-239 IDDAKA
+239 
-245 LGIEADLSSYE
+245 
-256 AVLTKEGVTLEEIQN
+256 
-271 AIKKLSPTVN
+271 N
-281 FGKVIAEAKKQD
+281 FINEAKKQGINAD
-293 PERDWSKYEGIYAD
+293 FSPYEALLAKDGVTYKELQDAINKISPAVELGKAITKAKEFDGSRSWEKFEKIYANT
-307 PESTD
+307 ESTVTELND
-312 EIFTK
+312 ATALVNSLVALK
-317 NTNFIN
+317 TAIN
-323 ALLTLK
+323 AGIDLDQAHDYSASTAIYNSDDSK
-329 KAIAAAQE
+329 KA
-337 LDGTKTFLQAEA
+337 DVDT
-349 LYADDD
+349 
-355 AAQAEIEDET
+355 ET
-365 KRVNAYASLKK
+365 TRVNAFVSLKK
-376 VLDEAAQKNYNV
+376 KLDEATAGYPAVDFSEAKTAYDNTQSDAKTL
-388 AEYTAVYNNVD
+388 AEAEAKIGELQDAYDIAHATVDKPGDITSQLTNVD
-399 ATTEDLAK
+399 GSSATDW
-407 AEEGAKNAVTRG
+407 TRTWLG
-419 DIAGAAA
+419 DGRAG
-426 NATAKNPAD
+426 
-435 FTNYIVN
+435 
-442 PSFDVQEDFHGWST
+442 DFHLNTWS
-456 GFGAG
+456 
-461 GTKSTNAEVFGKS
+461 V
-474 FDVYQDIKNMPA
+474 
-486 GVYMVAVNGYTRYK
+486 
-500 DAQSDY
+500 
-506 NAWKAGQVSETKIYL
+506 
-521 QGETNGQYFTPIKH
+521 
-535 VSEGG
+535 EG
-540 SFTSVANEETTVKLD
+540 N
-555 TEWGTITAGGPV
+555 
-567 TLYCP
+567 
-572 NTMAA
+572 N
-577 ADVYFHKSGENAGP
+577 N
-591 SDRYRNEAYGPLG
+591 
-604 EGDVLR
+604 
-610 IGVFNKKATDTD
+610 
-622 WSIFDDFQ
+622 
-630 LFYLGNG
+630 
-637 ADAYQKWA
+637 
-645 ESVKGN
+645 
-651 YNVTFDGDVYY
+651 
-662 GAPEKKYYEEILEV
+662 
-676 LSSASD
+676 
-682 KDAISTAILKVDQ
+682 
-695 AVDSVA
+695 
-701 ASKEA
+701 
-706 YATYATTLAT
+706 
-716 VQKWLNENVGDDDS
+716 
-730 YYKLSDYMEAEN
+730 
-742 AEDVATWE
+742 
-750 FPNGP
+750 
-755 AKVIIPDYQQGGFE
+755 
-769 GILPV
+769 
-774 KDIIAETQYVKD
+774 
-786 MLTEA
+786 
-791 TRNTLADG
+791 ADG
-799 TNLTNLIV
+799 TNMVVNFLEDWVAKGNTLSDQKFQRNPVKVAPGAYKITANIRVYNESGADYMKGAYLFGNVSRNSLFANEDEAQTNAVEGAKYNTYNNMLNYWKDGFETYAIVPKDGTLTFGVMIENANYNWVAAKNFRVYYMGDSYESLDYVRKNSDMFAQPFPEETFAMQQLLDDYNNAIPNYGKAQNAEELLDAVQKLVSLSESVQNNANAYKAYKDRVDGLKAGIENGEIDLDGPDADILFDYLDDLGEELGPDSETAVEYGFKNGYSAYIIANRLLKTEEITEELEFLNKLYDAAVRTSLKDGTDLTNLIV
-807 NPGFEEE
+807 NPGFEED

-839 GGDSKNYCAE
+839 GGDSDGKNYCAE
-849 AYEQNFDVYQEIEGL
+849 AYEQNFDVYQEIEGV

-909 FSTPIRNEM
+909 FSTPIRNVM
-918 EITFDTNLANN
+918 EITLDDVSQFTSKDNY
-929 CSSFAEGEGD
+929 SSFAVTGEGGETT
-939 DVVNVFVPNGMASA
+939 NVFVPNGMASA
-953 SAAFSLPDNEKNY
+953 STSFSLEDPEKNY

-1009 NPEIVEKVL
+1009 NPELAAQVL
-1018 VSKSNELAELLETNE
+1018 DAKAKELNELLKTSE
-1033 ENLTDPVLQS
+1033 ENMTDPVIQNS
-1043 TQEAYTESKK
+1043 VYAYTESQK
-1053 TDLNDA
+1053 TDLSDA

-1071 IMAAKENI
+1071 LVAAKENI
-1079 QQVGAY
+1079 LQVGAY
-1085 KTANEAYQ
+1085 KTANEAYL

-1107 AEIWNQIDEMDNE
+1107 AEIWNQIDEMDDE

-1259 ASNGVVADETLWADP
+1259 ASNGVAADETLWADP

-1370 GVEEAA
+1370 GVEETA

-1396 QQGINIVKYTD
+1396 QKGINIVKYTD

>member
-26 EVTYS
+26 EVSYADWAS
-31 AWVEETDVYL
+31 VEEKAEIYF

-46 SMFLVGSNN
+46 GMFLTAGSS
-55 WGTRAAVV
+55 WGTRATLIGIKDKNTYNDLLADASGFKGNKWLIAAAEESR
-63 GGGSKSNIITYDKF
+63 GGKNCYMFENKSGSNYLSAD
-77 LTGNGTIKGTKWQII
+77 TKDGI
-92 QAEDKRGQNACFQIS
+92 
-107 NMEISGRG
+107 
-115 LIPSVANEC
+115 
-124 WVDGGP
+124 WVDGG
-130 AHTDATL
+130 TD
-137 RDIDGWYIV
+137 RPVVGWYIA

-156 NFTRK
+156 GYML
-161 AAKTDEAGNEVKE
+161 KTEKKDAEGNTVKD
-174 GDEVVYEYTP
+174 GDNIVYEYSSMGIF
-184 APGVMSISKFAEG
+184 GVQKFEEG
-197 ELNVNISETESYCT
+197 DLNTYIDESEAYST
-211 WAVVTVEEYE
+211 WAIVDGTEYE
-221 RVVPLLNLYHAG
+221 RVQPLFQAYYAG
-233 VGLQKL
+233 ISLQ
-239 IDDAKA
+239 
-245 LGIEADLSSYE
+245 
-256 AVLTKEGVTLEEIQN
+256 
-271 AIKKLSPTVN
+271 N
-281 FGKVIAEAKKQD
+281 FINEAKKQGINAD
-293 PERDWSKYEGIYAD
+293 FSPYEALLAKDGVTYKELQDAINKISPAVELGKAITKAKEFDGSRSWEKFEKIYANT
-307 PESTD
+307 ESTVTELND
-312 EIFTK
+312 ATALVNSLVALK
-317 NTNFIN
+317 TAIN
-323 ALLTLK
+323 AGIDLDQAHDYSASTAIYNSDDSK
-329 KAIAAAQE
+329 KA
-337 LDGTKTFLQAEA
+337 DVDT
-349 LYADDD
+349 
-355 AAQAEIEDET
+355 ET
-365 KRVNAYASLKK
+365 TRVNAFVSLKK
-376 VLDEAAQKNYNV
+376 KLDEATAGYPAVDFSEAKTAYDNTQSDAKTL
-388 AEYTAVYNNVD
+388 AEAEAKIGELQDAYDIAHATVDKPGDITSQLTNVD
-399 ATTEDLAK
+399 GSSATDW
-407 AEEGAKNAVTRG
+407 TRTWLG
-419 DIAGAAA
+419 DGRAG
-426 NATAKNPAD
+426 
-435 FTNYIVN
+435 
-442 PSFDVQEDFHGWST
+442 DFHLNTWS
-456 GFGAG
+456 
-461 GTKSTNAEVFGKS
+461 V
-474 FDVYQDIKNMPA
+474 
-486 GVYMVAVNGYTRYK
+486 
-500 DAQSDY
+500 
-506 NAWKAGQVSETKIYL
+506 
-521 QGETNGQYFTPIKH
+521 
-535 VSEGG
+535 EG
-540 SFTSVANEETTVKLD
+540 N
-555 TEWGTITAGGPV
+555 
-567 TLYCP
+567 
-572 NTMAA
+572 N
-577 ADVYFHKSGENAGP
+577 N
-591 SDRYRNEAYGPLG
+591 
-604 EGDVLR
+604 
-610 IGVFNKKATDTD
+610 
-622 WSIFDDFQ
+622 
-630 LFYLGNG
+630 
-637 ADAYQKWA
+637 
-645 ESVKGN
+645 
-651 YNVTFDGDVYY
+651 
-662 GAPEKKYYEEILEV
+662 
-676 LSSASD
+676 
-682 KDAISTAILKVDQ
+682 
-695 AVDSVA
+695 
-701 ASKEA
+701 
-706 YATYATTLAT
+706 
-716 VQKWLNENVGDDDS
+716 
-730 YYKLSDYMEAEN
+730 
-742 AEDVATWE
+742 
-750 FPNGP
+750 
-755 AKVIIPDYQQGGFE
+755 
-769 GILPV
+769 
-774 KDIIAETQYVKD
+774 
-786 MLTEA
+786 
-791 TRNTLADG
+791 ADG
-799 TNLTNLIV
+799 TNMVVNFLEDWVAKGNTLSDQKFQRNPVKVAPGAYKITANIRVYNESGADYMKGAYLFGNVSRNSLFANEDEAQTNAVEGAKYNTYNNMLNYWKDGFETYAIVPKDGTLTFGVMIENANYNWVAAKNFRVYYMGDSYESLDYVRKNSDMFAQPFPEETFAMQQLLDDYNNAIPNYGKAQNAEELLDAVQKLVSLSESVQNNANAYKAYKDRVDGLKAGIENGEIDLDGPDADILFDYLDDLGEELGPDSETAVEYGFKNGYSAYIIANRLLKTEEITEELEFLNKLYDAAVRTSLKDGTDLTNLIV
-807 NPGFEEE
+807 NPGFEED

-839 GGDSKNYCAE
+839 GGDSDGKNYCAE
-849 AYEQNFDVYQEIEGL
+849 AYEQNFDVYQEIEGV

-909 FSTPIRNEM
+909 FSTPIRNVM
-918 EITFDTNLANN
+918 EITLDDVSQFTSKDNY
-929 CSSFAEGEGD
+929 SSFAVTGEGGETT
-939 DVVNVFVPNGMASA
+939 NVFVPNGMASA
-953 SAAFSLPDNEKNY
+953 STSFSLEDPEKNY

-1009 NPEIVEKVL
+1009 NPELAAQVL
-1018 VSKSNELAELLETNE
+1018 DAKAKELNELLTTSE
-1033 ENLTDPVLQS
+1033 ENMTDPVIQNS
-1043 TQEAYTESKK
+1043 VYAYTESQK
-1053 TDLNDA
+1053 TDLSDA

-1071 IMAAKENI
+1071 LVAAKENI
-1079 QQVGAY
+1079 LQVGAY

-1182 DMEDAS
+1182 DMEDSS

>member
-26 EVTYS
+26 EVSYADWAS
-31 AWVEETDVYL
+31 VEEKTEIYF

-46 SMFLVGSNN
+46 GMFLTAGSS
-55 WGTRAAVV
+55 WGTRATLIGIKDKNTYNDLLADASGFKGNKWLIAAAEESR
-63 GGGSKSNIITYDKF
+63 GGKNCYMFENKSGSNYLSAD
-77 LTGNGTIKGTKWQII
+77 TKDGI
-92 QAEDKRGQNACFQIS
+92 
-107 NMEISGRG
+107 
-115 LIPSVANEC
+115 
-124 WVDGGP
+124 WVDGG
-130 AHTDATL
+130 TD
-137 RDIDGWYIV
+137 RPVVGWYIA
-146 KDNGDKTFQL
+146 KNNGDKTFQL
-156 NFTRK
+156 GYML
-161 AAKTDEAGNEVKE
+161 KTEKKDAEGNTVKD
-174 GDEVVYEYTP
+174 GDNIVYEYSSMGIF
-184 APGVMSISKFAEG
+184 GVQKFEEG
-197 ELNVNISETESYCT
+197 DLNTYIDESEAYST
-211 WAVVTVEEYE
+211 WAIVDGTEYE
-221 RVVPLLNLYHAG
+221 RVQPLFQAYYAG
-233 VGLQKL
+233 ISLQ
-239 IDDAKA
+239 
-245 LGIEADLSSYE
+245 
-256 AVLTKEGVTLEEIQN
+256 
-271 AIKKLSPTVN
+271 N
-281 FGKVIAEAKKQD
+281 FINEAKKQGINAD
-293 PERDWSKYEGIYAD
+293 FSPYEALLAKDGVTYKELQDAINKISPAVELGKAITKAKEFDGSRSWEKFEKIYANT
-307 PESTD
+307 ESTVTELND
-312 EIFTK
+312 ATALVNSLVALK
-317 NTNFIN
+317 TAIN
-323 ALLTLK
+323 AGIDLDQAHDYSASTAIYNSDDSK
-329 KAIAAAQE
+329 KA
-337 LDGTKTFLQAEA
+337 DVDT
-349 LYADDD
+349 
-355 AAQAEIEDET
+355 ET
-365 KRVNAYASLKK
+365 TRVNAFVSLKK
-376 VLDEAAQKNYNV
+376 KLDEATAGYPAVDFSEAKTAYDNTQSDAKTL
-388 AEYTAVYNNVD
+388 AEAEAKIGELQDAYDIAHATVDKPGDITSQLTNVD
-399 ATTEDLAK
+399 GSSATDW
-407 AEEGAKNAVTRG
+407 TRTWLG
-419 DIAGAAA
+419 DGRAG
-426 NATAKNPAD
+426 
-435 FTNYIVN
+435 
-442 PSFDVQEDFHGWST
+442 DFHLNTWS
-456 GFGAG
+456 
-461 GTKSTNAEVFGKS
+461 V
-474 FDVYQDIKNMPA
+474 
-486 GVYMVAVNGYTRYK
+486 
-500 DAQSDY
+500 
-506 NAWKAGQVSETKIYL
+506 
-521 QGETNGQYFTPIKH
+521 
-535 VSEGG
+535 EG
-540 SFTSVANEETTVKLD
+540 N
-555 TEWGTITAGGPV
+555 
-567 TLYCP
+567 
-572 NTMAA
+572 N
-577 ADVYFHKSGENAGP
+577 N
-591 SDRYRNEAYGPLG
+591 
-604 EGDVLR
+604 
-610 IGVFNKKATDTD
+610 
-622 WSIFDDFQ
+622 
-630 LFYLGNG
+630 
-637 ADAYQKWA
+637 
-645 ESVKGN
+645 
-651 YNVTFDGDVYY
+651 
-662 GAPEKKYYEEILEV
+662 
-676 LSSASD
+676 
-682 KDAISTAILKVDQ
+682 
-695 AVDSVA
+695 
-701 ASKEA
+701 
-706 YATYATTLAT
+706 
-716 VQKWLNENVGDDDS
+716 
-730 YYKLSDYMEAEN
+730 
-742 AEDVATWE
+742 
-750 FPNGP
+750 
-755 AKVIIPDYQQGGFE
+755 
-769 GILPV
+769 
-774 KDIIAETQYVKD
+774 
-786 MLTEA
+786 
-791 TRNTLADG
+791 ADG
-799 TNLTNLIV
+799 TNMVVNFLEDWVAKGNTLSDQKFQRNPVKVAPGAYKITANIRVYNESGADYMKGAYLFGNVSRNSLFANEDEAQTNAVEGAKYNTYNNMLNYWKDGFETYAIVPKDGTLTFGVMIENANYNWVAAKNFRVYYMGDSYESLDYVRKNSDMFAQPFPEETFAMQQLLDDYNNAIPNYGKAQNAEELLDAVQKLVSLSESVQNNANAYKAYKDRVDGLKAGIENGEIDLDGPDADILFDYLDDLGEELGPDSETAVEYGFKNGYSAYIIANRLLKTEEITEELEFLNKLYDAAVRTSLKDGTDLTNLIV

-839 GGDSKNYCAE
+839 GGDSDGKNYCAE
-849 AYEQNFDVYQEIEGL
+849 AYEQNFDVYQEIEGV

-909 FSTPIRNEM
+909 FSTPIRNVM
-918 EITFDTNLANN
+918 EITLDDVSQFTSKDNY
-929 CSSFAEGEGD
+929 SSFAVTGEGGETT
-939 DVVNVFVPNGMASA
+939 NVFVPNGMASA
-953 SAAFSLPDNEKNY
+953 STSFSLEDPEKNY

-1009 NPEIVEKVL
+1009 NPELAAQVL
-1018 VSKSNELAELLETNE
+1018 DAKAKELNELLTTSE
-1033 ENLTDPVLQS
+1033 ENMTDPVIQNS
-1043 TQEAYTESKK
+1043 VYAYTESQK
-1053 TDLNDA
+1053 TDLSDA

-1071 IMAAKENI
+1071 IVAAKENI

-1309 AANTYTVTFTVEEG
+1309 TANTYTVTFTVEEG

>member
-26 EVTYS
+26 EVSYADWAS
-31 AWVEETDVYL
+31 VEEKTEIYF

-46 SMFLVGSNN
+46 GMFLTAGSS
-55 WGTRAAVV
+55 WGTRATLIGIKDKNTYNDLLADASGFKGNKWLIAAAEESR
-63 GGGSKSNIITYDKF
+63 GGKNCYMFENKSGSNYLSAD
-77 LTGNGTIKGTKWQII
+77 TKDGI
-92 QAEDKRGQNACFQIS
+92 
-107 NMEISGRG
+107 
-115 LIPSVANEC
+115 
-124 WVDGGP
+124 WVDGG
-130 AHTDATL
+130 TD
-137 RDIDGWYIV
+137 RPVVGWYIA

-156 NFTRK
+156 GYML
-161 AAKTDEAGNEVKE
+161 KTEKKDAEGNTVKD
-174 GDEVVYEYTP
+174 GDNIVYEYSSMGIF
-184 APGVMSISKFAEG
+184 GVQKFEEG
-197 ELNVNISETESYCT
+197 DLNTYIDESEAYST
-211 WAVVTVEEYE
+211 WAIVDGTEYE
-221 RVVPLLNLYHAG
+221 RVQPLFQAYYAG
-233 VGLQKL
+233 ISLQ
-239 IDDAKA
+239 
-245 LGIEADLSSYE
+245 
-256 AVLTKEGVTLEEIQN
+256 
-271 AIKKLSPTVN
+271 N
-281 FGKVIAEAKKQD
+281 FINEAKKQGINAD
-293 PERDWSKYEGIYAD
+293 FSPYEALLAKDGVTYKELQDAINKISPAVELGKAITKAKEFDGSRSWEKFEKIYANT
-307 PESTD
+307 ESTVTELND
-312 EIFTK
+312 ATALVNSLVALK
-317 NTNFIN
+317 TAIN
-323 ALLTLK
+323 AGIDLDQAHDYSASTAIYNSDDSK
-329 KAIAAAQE
+329 KA
-337 LDGTKTFLQAEA
+337 DVDT
-349 LYADDD
+349 
-355 AAQAEIEDET
+355 ET
-365 KRVNAYASLKK
+365 TRVNAFVSLKK
-376 VLDEAAQKNYNV
+376 KLDEATAGYPAVDFSEAKTAYDNTQSDAKTL
-388 AEYTAVYNNVD
+388 AEAEAKIGELQDAYDIAHATVDKPGDITSQLTNVD
-399 ATTEDLAK
+399 GSSATDW
-407 AEEGAKNAVTRG
+407 TRTWLG
-419 DIAGAAA
+419 DGRAG
-426 NATAKNPAD
+426 
-435 FTNYIVN
+435 
-442 PSFDVQEDFHGWST
+442 DFHLNTWS
-456 GFGAG
+456 
-461 GTKSTNAEVFGKS
+461 V
-474 FDVYQDIKNMPA
+474 
-486 GVYMVAVNGYTRYK
+486 
-500 DAQSDY
+500 
-506 NAWKAGQVSETKIYL
+506 
-521 QGETNGQYFTPIKH
+521 
-535 VSEGG
+535 EG
-540 SFTSVANEETTVKLD
+540 N
-555 TEWGTITAGGPV
+555 
-567 TLYCP
+567 
-572 NTMAA
+572 N
-577 ADVYFHKSGENAGP
+577 N
-591 SDRYRNEAYGPLG
+591 
-604 EGDVLR
+604 
-610 IGVFNKKATDTD
+610 
-622 WSIFDDFQ
+622 
-630 LFYLGNG
+630 
-637 ADAYQKWA
+637 
-645 ESVKGN
+645 
-651 YNVTFDGDVYY
+651 
-662 GAPEKKYYEEILEV
+662 
-676 LSSASD
+676 
-682 KDAISTAILKVDQ
+682 
-695 AVDSVA
+695 
-701 ASKEA
+701 
-706 YATYATTLAT
+706 
-716 VQKWLNENVGDDDS
+716 
-730 YYKLSDYMEAEN
+730 
-742 AEDVATWE
+742 
-750 FPNGP
+750 
-755 AKVIIPDYQQGGFE
+755 
-769 GILPV
+769 
-774 KDIIAETQYVKD
+774 
-786 MLTEA
+786 
-791 TRNTLADG
+791 ADG
-799 TNLTNLIV
+799 TNMVVNFLEDWVAKGNTLSDQKFQRNPVKVAPGAYKITANIRVYNESGADYMKGAYLFGNVSRNSLFANEDEAQTNAVEGAKYNTYNNMLNYWKDGFETYAIVPKDGTLTFGVMIENANYNWVAAKNFRVYYMGDSYESLDYVRKNSDMFAQPFPEETFAMQQLLDDYNNAIPNYGKAQNAEELLDAVQKLVSLSESVQNNANAYKAYKDRVDGLKAGIENGEIDLDGPDADILFDYLDDLGEELGPDSETAVEYGFKNGYSAYIIANRLLKTEEITEELEFLNKLYDAAVRTSLKDGTDLTNLIV

-839 GGDSKNYCAE
+839 GGDSDGKNYCAE
-849 AYEQNFDVYQEIEGL
+849 AYEQNFDVYQEIEGV

-909 FSTPIRNEM
+909 FSTPIRNVM
-918 EITFDTNLANN
+918 EITLDDVSQFTSKDNY
-929 CSSFAEGEGD
+929 SSFAVTGEGGETT
-939 DVVNVFVPNGMASA
+939 NVFVPNGMASA
-953 SAAFSLPDNEKNY
+953 STSFSLEDPEKNY

-1009 NPEIVEKVL
+1009 NPELAAQVL
-1018 VSKSNELAELLETNE
+1018 DAKAKELNELLTTSE
-1033 ENLTDPVLQS
+1033 ENMTDPVIQNS
-1043 TQEAYTESKK
+1043 VYAYTESQK
-1053 TDLNDA
+1053 TDLSDA

-1071 IMAAKENI
+1071 IVAAKENI

-1259 ASNGVVADETLWADP
+1259 ASNGVTADETLWADP

-1370 GVEEAA
+1370 GVEETA

-1396 QQGINIVKYTD
+1396 QKGINIVKYTD

>member
-26 EVTYS
+26 EVSYADWAS
-31 AWVEETDVYL
+31 VEEKAEIYF

-46 SMFLVGSNN
+46 GMFLTAGSS
-55 WGTRAAVV
+55 WGTRATLIGIKDKNTYNDLLADASGFKGNKWLIAAAEESR
-63 GGGSKSNIITYDKF
+63 GGKNCYMFENKSGSNYLSADSKDGI
-77 LTGNGTIKGTKWQII
+77 
-92 QAEDKRGQNACFQIS
+92 
-107 NMEISGRG
+107 
-115 LIPSVANEC
+115 
-124 WVDGGP
+124 WVDGG
-130 AHTDATL
+130 TD
-137 RDIDGWYIV
+137 RPVVGWYIA

-156 NFTRK
+156 GYML
-161 AAKTDEAGNEVKE
+161 KTEKKDAEGNTVKD
-174 GDEVVYEYTP
+174 GDNIVYEYSSMGIF
-184 APGVMSISKFAEG
+184 GVQKFEEG
-197 ELNVNISETESYCT
+197 DLNTYIDESEAYST
-211 WAVVTVEEYE
+211 WAIVDGTEYE
-221 RVVPLLNLYHAG
+221 RVQPLFQAYYAG
-233 VGLQKL
+233 ISLQ
-239 IDDAKA
+239 
-245 LGIEADLSSYE
+245 
-256 AVLTKEGVTLEEIQN
+256 
-271 AIKKLSPTVN
+271 N
-281 FGKVIAEAKKQD
+281 FINEAKKQGINAD
-293 PERDWSKYEGIYAD
+293 FSPYEALLAKDGVTYKELQDAINKISPAVELGKAITKAKEFDGSRSWEKFEKIYANA
-307 PESTD
+307 ESTVTELND
-312 EIFTK
+312 ATALVNSLVALK
-317 NTNFIN
+317 TAIN
-323 ALLTLK
+323 AGIDLDQAHDYSASTAIYNSDDSK
-329 KAIAAAQE
+329 KA
-337 LDGTKTFLQAEA
+337 DVDT
-349 LYADDD
+349 
-355 AAQAEIEDET
+355 ET
-365 KRVNAYASLKK
+365 TRVNAFVSLKK
-376 VLDEAAQKNYNV
+376 KLDEATAGYPAVDFSEAKTAYDNTQSDAKTL
-388 AEYTAVYNNVD
+388 AEAEAKIGELQDAYDIAHATVDKPGDITSQLTNVD
-399 ATTEDLAK
+399 GSSATDW
-407 AEEGAKNAVTRG
+407 TRTWLG
-419 DIAGAAA
+419 DGRAG
-426 NATAKNPAD
+426 
-435 FTNYIVN
+435 
-442 PSFDVQEDFHGWST
+442 DFHLNTWS
-456 GFGAG
+456 
-461 GTKSTNAEVFGKS
+461 V
-474 FDVYQDIKNMPA
+474 
-486 GVYMVAVNGYTRYK
+486 
-500 DAQSDY
+500 
-506 NAWKAGQVSETKIYL
+506 
-521 QGETNGQYFTPIKH
+521 
-535 VSEGG
+535 EG
-540 SFTSVANEETTVKLD
+540 N
-555 TEWGTITAGGPV
+555 
-567 TLYCP
+567 
-572 NTMAA
+572 N
-577 ADVYFHKSGENAGP
+577 N
-591 SDRYRNEAYGPLG
+591 
-604 EGDVLR
+604 
-610 IGVFNKKATDTD
+610 
-622 WSIFDDFQ
+622 
-630 LFYLGNG
+630 
-637 ADAYQKWA
+637 
-645 ESVKGN
+645 
-651 YNVTFDGDVYY
+651 
-662 GAPEKKYYEEILEV
+662 
-676 LSSASD
+676 
-682 KDAISTAILKVDQ
+682 
-695 AVDSVA
+695 
-701 ASKEA
+701 
-706 YATYATTLAT
+706 
-716 VQKWLNENVGDDDS
+716 
-730 YYKLSDYMEAEN
+730 
-742 AEDVATWE
+742 
-750 FPNGP
+750 
-755 AKVIIPDYQQGGFE
+755 
-769 GILPV
+769 
-774 KDIIAETQYVKD
+774 
-786 MLTEA
+786 
-791 TRNTLADG
+791 ADG
-799 TNLTNLIV
+799 TNMVVNFLEDWVAKGNTLSDQKFQRNPVKVAPGAYKITANIRVYNESGADYMKGAYLFGNVSRNSLFANEDEAQTNAVEGAKYNTYNNMLNYWKDGFETYAIVPKDGTLTFGVMIENANYNWVAAKNFRVYYMGDSYESLDYVRKNSDMFAQPFPEETFAMQQLLDDYNNAIPNYGKAQNAEELLDAVQKLVSLSESVQNNANAYKAYKDRVDGLKAGIENGEIDLDGPDADILFDYLDDLGEELGPDSETAVEYGFKNGYSAYIIANRLLKTEEITEELEFLNKLYDAAVRTSLKDGTDLTNLIV

-839 GGDSKNYCAE
+839 GGDSDGKNYCAE
-849 AYEQNFDVYQEIEGL
+849 AYEQNFDVYQEIEGV

-909 FSTPIRNEM
+909 FSTPIRNVM
-918 EITFDTNLANN
+918 EITLDDVSQFTSKDNY
-929 CSSFAEGEGD
+929 SSFAVTGEGGETT
-939 DVVNVFVPNGMASA
+939 NVFVPNGMASA
-953 SAAFSLPDNEKNY
+953 STSFSLEDPEKNY

-1009 NPEIVEKVL
+1009 NPELAAQVL
-1018 VSKSNELAELLETNE
+1018 DAKAKELNELLTTSE
-1033 ENLTDPVLQS
+1033 ENMTDPVIQNS
-1043 TQEAYTESKK
+1043 VYAYTESQK
-1053 TDLNDA
+1053 TDLSDA

-1071 IMAAKENI
+1071 IVAAKENI

-1182 DMEDAS
+1182 DMEDSS

-1370 GVEEAA
+1370 GVEETA

>member
-26 EVTYS
+26 EVSYADWAS
-31 AWVEETDVYL
+31 VEEKAEIYF

-46 SMFLVGSNN
+46 GMFLTAGSS
-55 WGTRAAVV
+55 WGTRATLIGIKNKNTYNDLLADASGFKGNKWLIAAAEESR
-63 GGGSKSNIITYDKF
+63 GGKNCYMFENKSGSNYLSAD
-77 LTGNGTIKGTKWQII
+77 TKDGI
-92 QAEDKRGQNACFQIS
+92 
-107 NMEISGRG
+107 
-115 LIPSVANEC
+115 
-124 WVDGGP
+124 WVDGG
-130 AHTDATL
+130 TD
-137 RDIDGWYIV
+137 RPVVGWYIA

-156 NFTRK
+156 GYML
-161 AAKTDEAGNEVKE
+161 KTEKKDAEGNTVKD
-174 GDEVVYEYTP
+174 GDNIVYEYSSMGIF
-184 APGVMSISKFAEG
+184 GVQKFEEG
-197 ELNVNISETESYCT
+197 DLNTYIDESEAYST
-211 WAVVTVEEYE
+211 WAIVDGTEYE
-221 RVVPLLNLYHAG
+221 RVQPLFQAYYAG
-233 VGLQKL
+233 ISLQ
-239 IDDAKA
+239 
-245 LGIEADLSSYE
+245 
-256 AVLTKEGVTLEEIQN
+256 
-271 AIKKLSPTVN
+271 N
-281 FGKVIAEAKKQD
+281 FINEAKKQGINAD
-293 PERDWSKYEGIYAD
+293 FSPYEALLAKDGVTYKELQDAINKISPAVELGKAITKAKEFDGSRSWEKFEKIYANT
-307 PESTD
+307 ESTVTELND
-312 EIFTK
+312 ATALVNSLVALK
-317 NTNFIN
+317 TAIN
-323 ALLTLK
+323 AGIDLDQAHDYSASTAIYNSDDSK
-329 KAIAAAQE
+329 KA
-337 LDGTKTFLQAEA
+337 DVDT
-349 LYADDD
+349 
-355 AAQAEIEDET
+355 ET
-365 KRVNAYASLKK
+365 TRVNAFVSLKK
-376 VLDEAAQKNYNV
+376 KLDEATAGYPAVDFSEAKTAYDNTQSDAKTL
-388 AEYTAVYNNVD
+388 AEAEAKIGELQDAYDIAHATVDKPGDITSQLTNVD
-399 ATTEDLAK
+399 GSSATDW
-407 AEEGAKNAVTRG
+407 TRTWLG
-419 DIAGAAA
+419 DGRAG
-426 NATAKNPAD
+426 
-435 FTNYIVN
+435 
-442 PSFDVQEDFHGWST
+442 DFHLNTWS
-456 GFGAG
+456 
-461 GTKSTNAEVFGKS
+461 V
-474 FDVYQDIKNMPA
+474 
-486 GVYMVAVNGYTRYK
+486 
-500 DAQSDY
+500 
-506 NAWKAGQVSETKIYL
+506 
-521 QGETNGQYFTPIKH
+521 
-535 VSEGG
+535 EG
-540 SFTSVANEETTVKLD
+540 N
-555 TEWGTITAGGPV
+555 
-567 TLYCP
+567 
-572 NTMAA
+572 N
-577 ADVYFHKSGENAGP
+577 N
-591 SDRYRNEAYGPLG
+591 
-604 EGDVLR
+604 
-610 IGVFNKKATDTD
+610 
-622 WSIFDDFQ
+622 
-630 LFYLGNG
+630 
-637 ADAYQKWA
+637 
-645 ESVKGN
+645 
-651 YNVTFDGDVYY
+651 
-662 GAPEKKYYEEILEV
+662 
-676 LSSASD
+676 
-682 KDAISTAILKVDQ
+682 
-695 AVDSVA
+695 
-701 ASKEA
+701 
-706 YATYATTLAT
+706 
-716 VQKWLNENVGDDDS
+716 
-730 YYKLSDYMEAEN
+730 
-742 AEDVATWE
+742 
-750 FPNGP
+750 
-755 AKVIIPDYQQGGFE
+755 
-769 GILPV
+769 
-774 KDIIAETQYVKD
+774 
-786 MLTEA
+786 
-791 TRNTLADG
+791 ADG
-799 TNLTNLIV
+799 TNMVVNFLEDWVAKGNTLSDQKFQRNPVKVAPGAYKITANIRVYNESGADYMKGAYLFGNVSRNSLFANEDEAQTNAVEGAKYNTYNNMLNYWKDGFETYAIVPKDGTLTFGVMIENANYNWVAAKNFRVYYMGDSYESLDYVRKNSDMFAQPFPEETFAMQQLLDDYNNAIPNYGKAQNAEELLDAVQKLVSLSESVQNNANAYKAYKDRVDGLKAGIENGEIDLDGPDADILFDYLDDLGEELGPDSETAVEYGFKNGYSAYIIANRLLKTEEITEELEFLNKLYDAAVRTSLKDGTDLTNLIV

-839 GGDSKNYCAE
+839 GGDSDGKNYCAE
-849 AYEQNFDVYQEIEGL
+849 AYEQNFDVYQEIEGV

-909 FSTPIRNEM
+909 FSTPIRNVM
-918 EITFDTNLANN
+918 EITLDDVSQFTSKDNY
-929 CSSFAEGEGD
+929 SSFAVTGEGGETT
-939 DVVNVFVPNGMASA
+939 NVFVPNGMASA
-953 SAAFSLPDNEKNY
+953 STSFSLEDPEKNY

-1009 NPEIVEKVL
+1009 NPELAAQVL
-1018 VSKSNELAELLETNE
+1018 DAKAKELNELLTTSE
-1033 ENLTDPVLQS
+1033 ENMTDPVIQNS
-1043 TQEAYTESKK
+1043 VYAYTESQK
-1053 TDLNDA
+1053 TDLSDA

-1071 IMAAKENI
+1071 IVAAKENI

-1309 AANTYTVTFTVEEG
+1309 TANTYTVTFTVEEG

>member
-26 EVTYS
+26 EVSYADWAS
-31 AWVEETDVYL
+31 VEEKTEIYF

-46 SMFLVGSNN
+46 GMFLTAGSS
-55 WGTRAAVV
+55 WGTRATLIGIKNKNTYNDLLADASGFKGNKWLIAAAEESR
-63 GGGSKSNIITYDKF
+63 GGKNCYMFENKSGSNYLSAD
-77 LTGNGTIKGTKWQII
+77 TKDGI
-92 QAEDKRGQNACFQIS
+92 
-107 NMEISGRG
+107 
-115 LIPSVANEC
+115 
-124 WVDGGP
+124 WVDGG
-130 AHTDATL
+130 TD
-137 RDIDGWYIV
+137 RPVVGWYIA

-156 NFTRK
+156 GYML
-161 AAKTDEAGNEVKE
+161 KTEKKDAEGNTVKD
-174 GDEVVYEYTP
+174 GDNIVYEYSSMGIF
-184 APGVMSISKFAEG
+184 GVQKFEEG
-197 ELNVNISETESYCT
+197 DLNTYIDESEAYST
-211 WAVVTVEEYE
+211 WAIVDGTEYE
-221 RVVPLLNLYHAG
+221 RVQPLFQAYYAG
-233 VGLQKL
+233 ISLQ
-239 IDDAKA
+239 
-245 LGIEADLSSYE
+245 
-256 AVLTKEGVTLEEIQN
+256 
-271 AIKKLSPTVN
+271 N
-281 FGKVIAEAKKQD
+281 FINEAKKQGINAD
-293 PERDWSKYEGIYAD
+293 FSPYEALLAKDGVTYKELQDAINKISPAVELGKAITKAKEFDGSRSWEKFEKIYANT
-307 PESTD
+307 ESTVTELND
-312 EIFTK
+312 ATALVNSLVALK
-317 NTNFIN
+317 TAIN
-323 ALLTLK
+323 AGIDLDQAHDYSTSTAIYNSDDSK
-329 KAIAAAQE
+329 KA
-337 LDGTKTFLQAEA
+337 DVDT
-349 LYADDD
+349 
-355 AAQAEIEDET
+355 ET
-365 KRVNAYASLKK
+365 TRVNAFVSLKK
-376 VLDEAAQKNYNV
+376 KLDEATAGYPAVDFSEAKTAYDNTQSDAKTL
-388 AEYTAVYNNVD
+388 AEAEAKIGELQDAYDIAHATVDKPGDITSQLTNVD
-399 ATTEDLAK
+399 GSSATDW
-407 AEEGAKNAVTRG
+407 TRTWLG
-419 DIAGAAA
+419 DGRAG
-426 NATAKNPAD
+426 
-435 FTNYIVN
+435 
-442 PSFDVQEDFHGWST
+442 DFHLNTWS
-456 GFGAG
+456 
-461 GTKSTNAEVFGKS
+461 V
-474 FDVYQDIKNMPA
+474 
-486 GVYMVAVNGYTRYK
+486 
-500 DAQSDY
+500 
-506 NAWKAGQVSETKIYL
+506 
-521 QGETNGQYFTPIKH
+521 
-535 VSEGG
+535 EG
-540 SFTSVANEETTVKLD
+540 N
-555 TEWGTITAGGPV
+555 
-567 TLYCP
+567 
-572 NTMAA
+572 N
-577 ADVYFHKSGENAGP
+577 N
-591 SDRYRNEAYGPLG
+591 
-604 EGDVLR
+604 
-610 IGVFNKKATDTD
+610 
-622 WSIFDDFQ
+622 
-630 LFYLGNG
+630 
-637 ADAYQKWA
+637 
-645 ESVKGN
+645 
-651 YNVTFDGDVYY
+651 
-662 GAPEKKYYEEILEV
+662 
-676 LSSASD
+676 
-682 KDAISTAILKVDQ
+682 
-695 AVDSVA
+695 
-701 ASKEA
+701 
-706 YATYATTLAT
+706 
-716 VQKWLNENVGDDDS
+716 
-730 YYKLSDYMEAEN
+730 
-742 AEDVATWE
+742 
-750 FPNGP
+750 
-755 AKVIIPDYQQGGFE
+755 
-769 GILPV
+769 
-774 KDIIAETQYVKD
+774 
-786 MLTEA
+786 
-791 TRNTLADG
+791 ADG
-799 TNLTNLIV
+799 TNMVVNFLEDWVAKGNTLSDQKFQRNPVKVAPGAYKITANIRVYNESGADYMKGAYLFGNVSRNSLFANEDEAQTNAVEGAKYNTYNNMLNYWKDGFETYAIVPKDGTLTFGVMIENANYNWVAAKNFRVYYMGDSYESLDYVRKNSDMFAQPFPEETFAMQQLLDDYNNAIPNYGKAQNAEELLDAVQKLVSLSESVQNNANAYKAYKDRVDGLKAGIENGEIDLDGPDADILFDYLDDLGEELGPDSETSVEYGFKNGYSAYIIANRLLKTEEITEELEFLNKLYDAAVRTSLKDGTDLTNLIV

-839 GGDSKNYCAE
+839 GGDSDGKNYCAE
-849 AYEQNFDVYQEIEGL
+849 AYEQNFDVYQEIEGV

-879 GWPEAAWNNY
+879 GSPEAAWNNY

-909 FSTPIRNEM
+909 FSTPIRNVM
-918 EITFDTNLANN
+918 EITLDDVSQFTSKDNY
-929 CSSFAEGEGD
+929 SSFAVTGEGGETT
-939 DVVNVFVPNGMASA
+939 NVFVPNGMASA
-953 SAAFSLPDNEKNY
+953 STSFSLEDPEKNY

-1009 NPEIVEKVL
+1009 NPELAAQVL
-1018 VSKSNELAELLETNE
+1018 DAKAKELNELLTTSE
-1033 ENLTDPVLQS
+1033 ENMTDPVIQNS
-1043 TQEAYTESKK
+1043 VYAYTESQK
-1053 TDLNDA
+1053 TDLSDA

-1071 IMAAKENI
+1071 LVAAKENI
-1079 QQVGAY
+1079 LQVGAY

-1259 ASNGVVADETLWADP
+1259 ASNGVTADETLWADP

-1288 SDGENEKAV
+1288 SNGENEKAV

>member
-26 EVTYS
+26 EVSYADWAS
-31 AWVEETDVYL
+31 VEEKAEIYF

-46 SMFLVGSNN
+46 GMFLTAGSS
-55 WGTRAAVV
+55 WGTRATLIGIKDKNTYNDLLADASGFKGNKWLIAAAEESR
-63 GGGSKSNIITYDKF
+63 GGKNCYMFENKSGSNYLSAD
-77 LTGNGTIKGTKWQII
+77 TKDGI
-92 QAEDKRGQNACFQIS
+92 
-107 NMEISGRG
+107 
-115 LIPSVANEC
+115 
-124 WVDGGP
+124 WVDGG
-130 AHTDATL
+130 TD
-137 RDIDGWYIV
+137 RPVVGWYIA

-156 NFTRK
+156 GYML
-161 AAKTDEAGNEVKE
+161 KTEKKDAEGNTVKD
-174 GDEVVYEYTP
+174 GDNIVYEYSSMGIF
-184 APGVMSISKFAEG
+184 GVQKFEEG
-197 ELNVNISETESYCT
+197 DLNTYIDESEAYST
-211 WAVVTVEEYE
+211 WAIVDGTEYE
-221 RVVPLLNLYHAG
+221 RVQPLFQAYYAG
-233 VGLQKL
+233 ISLQ
-239 IDDAKA
+239 
-245 LGIEADLSSYE
+245 
-256 AVLTKEGVTLEEIQN
+256 
-271 AIKKLSPTVN
+271 N
-281 FGKVIAEAKKQD
+281 FINEAKKQGINAD
-293 PERDWSKYEGIYAD
+293 FSPYEALLAKDGVTYKELQDAINKISPAVELGKAITKAKEFDGSRSWEKFEKIYANT
-307 PESTD
+307 ESTVTELND
-312 EIFTK
+312 ATALVNSLVALK
-317 NTNFIN
+317 TAIN
-323 ALLTLK
+323 AGIDLDQAHDYSASTAIYNSDDSK
-329 KAIAAAQE
+329 KA
-337 LDGTKTFLQAEA
+337 DVDT
-349 LYADDD
+349 
-355 AAQAEIEDET
+355 ET
-365 KRVNAYASLKK
+365 TRVNAFVSLKK
-376 VLDEAAQKNYNV
+376 KLDEATAGYPAVDFSEAKTAYDNTQSDAKTL
-388 AEYTAVYNNVD
+388 AEAEAKIGELQDAYDIAHATVDKPGDITSQLTNVD
-399 ATTEDLAK
+399 GSSATDW
-407 AEEGAKNAVTRG
+407 TRTWLG
-419 DIAGAAA
+419 DGRAG
-426 NATAKNPAD
+426 
-435 FTNYIVN
+435 
-442 PSFDVQEDFHGWST
+442 DFHLNTWS
-456 GFGAG
+456 
-461 GTKSTNAEVFGKS
+461 V
-474 FDVYQDIKNMPA
+474 
-486 GVYMVAVNGYTRYK
+486 
-500 DAQSDY
+500 
-506 NAWKAGQVSETKIYL
+506 
-521 QGETNGQYFTPIKH
+521 
-535 VSEGG
+535 EG
-540 SFTSVANEETTVKLD
+540 N
-555 TEWGTITAGGPV
+555 
-567 TLYCP
+567 
-572 NTMAA
+572 N
-577 ADVYFHKSGENAGP
+577 N
-591 SDRYRNEAYGPLG
+591 
-604 EGDVLR
+604 
-610 IGVFNKKATDTD
+610 
-622 WSIFDDFQ
+622 
-630 LFYLGNG
+630 
-637 ADAYQKWA
+637 
-645 ESVKGN
+645 
-651 YNVTFDGDVYY
+651 
-662 GAPEKKYYEEILEV
+662 
-676 LSSASD
+676 
-682 KDAISTAILKVDQ
+682 
-695 AVDSVA
+695 
-701 ASKEA
+701 
-706 YATYATTLAT
+706 
-716 VQKWLNENVGDDDS
+716 
-730 YYKLSDYMEAEN
+730 
-742 AEDVATWE
+742 
-750 FPNGP
+750 
-755 AKVIIPDYQQGGFE
+755 
-769 GILPV
+769 
-774 KDIIAETQYVKD
+774 
-786 MLTEA
+786 
-791 TRNTLADG
+791 ADG
-799 TNLTNLIV
+799 TNMVVNFLEDWVAKGNTLSDQKFQRNPVKVAPGAYKITANIRVYNESGADYMKGAYLFGNVSRNSLFANEDEAQTNAVEGAKYNTYNNMLNYWKDGFETYAIVPKDGTLTFGVMIENANYNWVAAKNFRVYYMGDSYESLDYVRKNSDMFAQPFPEETFAMQQLLDDYNNAIPNYGKAQNAEELLDAVQKLVSLSESVQNNANAYKAYKDRVDGLKAGIENGEIDLDGPDADILFDYLDDLGEELGPDSETAVEYGFKNGYSAYIIANRLLKTEEITEELEFLNKLYDAAVRTSLKDGTDLTNLIV

-839 GGDSKNYCAE
+839 GGDSDGKNYCAE
-849 AYEQNFDVYQEIEGL
+849 AYEQNFDVYQEIEGV

-909 FSTPIRNEM
+909 FSTPIRNVM
-918 EITFDTNLANN
+918 EITLDDVSQFTSKDNY
-929 CSSFAEGEGD
+929 SSFAVTGEGGETT
-939 DVVNVFVPNGMASA
+939 NVFVPNGMASA
-953 SAAFSLPDNEKNY
+953 STSFSLEDPEKNY

-1009 NPEIVEKVL
+1009 NPELAAQVL
-1018 VSKSNELAELLETNE
+1018 DAKAKELNELLTTSE
-1033 ENLTDPVLQS
+1033 ENMTDPVIQNS
-1043 TQEAYTESKK
+1043 VYAYTESQK
-1053 TDLNDA
+1053 TDLSDA

-1071 IMAAKENI
+1071 IVAAKENI

-1182 DMEDAS
+1182 DMEDSS

-1259 ASNGVVADETLWADP
+1259 ASNGVAADETLWADP

-1309 AANTYTVTFTVEEG
+1309 TANTYTVTFTVEEG

-1396 QQGINIVKYTD
+1396 QKGINIVKYTD

>member
-26 EVTYS
+26 EVSYADWAS
-31 AWVEETDVYL
+31 VEEKTEIYF

-46 SMFLVGSNN
+46 GMFLTAGSS
-55 WGTRAAVV
+55 WGTRATLIGIKDKNTYNDLLADASGFKGNKWLIAAAEESR
-63 GGGSKSNIITYDKF
+63 GGKNCYMFENKSGSNYLSAD
-77 LTGNGTIKGTKWQII
+77 TKDGI
-92 QAEDKRGQNACFQIS
+92 
-107 NMEISGRG
+107 
-115 LIPSVANEC
+115 
-124 WVDGGP
+124 WVDGG
-130 AHTDATL
+130 TD
-137 RDIDGWYIV
+137 RPVVGWYIA
-146 KDNGDKTFQL
+146 KNNGDKTFQL
-156 NFTRK
+156 GYML
-161 AAKTDEAGNEVKE
+161 KTEKKDAEGNTVKD
-174 GDEVVYEYTP
+174 GDNIVYEYSSMGIF
-184 APGVMSISKFAEG
+184 GVQKFEEG
-197 ELNVNISETESYCT
+197 DLNTYIDESEAYST
-211 WAVVTVEEYE
+211 WAIVDGTEYE
-221 RVVPLLNLYHAG
+221 RVQPLFQAYYAG
-233 VGLQKL
+233 ISLQ
-239 IDDAKA
+239 
-245 LGIEADLSSYE
+245 
-256 AVLTKEGVTLEEIQN
+256 
-271 AIKKLSPTVN
+271 N
-281 FGKVIAEAKKQD
+281 FINEAKKQGINAD
-293 PERDWSKYEGIYAD
+293 FSPYEALLAKDGVTYKELQDAINKISPAVELGKAITKAKEFDGSRSWEKFEKIYANT
-307 PESTD
+307 ESTVTELND
-312 EIFTK
+312 ATALVNSLVALK
-317 NTNFIN
+317 TAIN
-323 ALLTLK
+323 AGIDLDQAHDYSASTAIYNSDDSK
-329 KAIAAAQE
+329 KA
-337 LDGTKTFLQAEA
+337 DVDT
-349 LYADDD
+349 
-355 AAQAEIEDET
+355 ET
-365 KRVNAYASLKK
+365 TRVNAFVSLKK
-376 VLDEAAQKNYNV
+376 KLDEATAGYPAVDFSEAKTAYDNTQSDAKTL
-388 AEYTAVYNNVD
+388 AEAEAKIGELQDAYDIAHATVDKPGDITSQLTNVD
-399 ATTEDLAK
+399 GSSATDW
-407 AEEGAKNAVTRG
+407 TRTWLG
-419 DIAGAAA
+419 DGRAG
-426 NATAKNPAD
+426 
-435 FTNYIVN
+435 
-442 PSFDVQEDFHGWST
+442 DFHLNTWS
-456 GFGAG
+456 
-461 GTKSTNAEVFGKS
+461 V
-474 FDVYQDIKNMPA
+474 
-486 GVYMVAVNGYTRYK
+486 
-500 DAQSDY
+500 
-506 NAWKAGQVSETKIYL
+506 
-521 QGETNGQYFTPIKH
+521 
-535 VSEGG
+535 EG
-540 SFTSVANEETTVKLD
+540 N
-555 TEWGTITAGGPV
+555 
-567 TLYCP
+567 
-572 NTMAA
+572 N
-577 ADVYFHKSGENAGP
+577 N
-591 SDRYRNEAYGPLG
+591 
-604 EGDVLR
+604 
-610 IGVFNKKATDTD
+610 
-622 WSIFDDFQ
+622 
-630 LFYLGNG
+630 
-637 ADAYQKWA
+637 
-645 ESVKGN
+645 
-651 YNVTFDGDVYY
+651 
-662 GAPEKKYYEEILEV
+662 
-676 LSSASD
+676 
-682 KDAISTAILKVDQ
+682 
-695 AVDSVA
+695 
-701 ASKEA
+701 
-706 YATYATTLAT
+706 
-716 VQKWLNENVGDDDS
+716 
-730 YYKLSDYMEAEN
+730 
-742 AEDVATWE
+742 
-750 FPNGP
+750 
-755 AKVIIPDYQQGGFE
+755 
-769 GILPV
+769 
-774 KDIIAETQYVKD
+774 
-786 MLTEA
+786 
-791 TRNTLADG
+791 ADG
-799 TNLTNLIV
+799 TNMVVNFLEDWVAKGNTLSDQKFQRNPVKVAPGAYKITANIRVYNESGADYMKGAYLFGNVSRNSLFANEDEAQTNAVEGAKYNTYNNMLNYWKDGFETYAIVPKDGTLTFGVMIENANYNWVAAKNFRVYYMGDSYESLDYVRKNSDMFAQPFPEETFAMQQLLDDYNNAIPNYGKAQNAEELLDAVQKLVSLSESVQNNANAYKAYKDRVDGLKAGIENGEIDLDGPDADILFDYLDDLGEELGPDSETSVEYGFKNGYSAYIIANRLLKTEEITEELEFLNKLYDAAVRTSLKDGTDLTNLIV

-839 GGDSKNYCAE
+839 GGDSDGKNYCAE
-849 AYEQNFDVYQEIEGL
+849 AYEQNFDVYQEIEGV

-909 FSTPIRNEM
+909 FSTPIRNVM
-918 EITFDTNLANN
+918 EITLDDVSQFTSKDNY
-929 CSSFAEGEGD
+929 SSFAVTGEGGETT
-939 DVVNVFVPNGMASA
+939 NVFVPNGMASA
-953 SAAFSLPDNEKNY
+953 STSFSLEDPEKNY

-1009 NPEIVEKVL
+1009 NPELAAQVL
-1018 VSKSNELAELLETNE
+1018 DAKAKELNELLTTSE
-1033 ENLTDPVLQS
+1033 ENMTDPVIQNS
-1043 TQEAYTESKK
+1043 VYAYTESQK
-1053 TDLNDA
+1053 TDLSDA

-1071 IMAAKENI
+1071 IVAAKENI

-1107 AEIWNQIDEMDNE
+1107 AEIWNQIDEMDNK

-1309 AANTYTVTFTVEEG
+1309 TANTYTVTFTVEEG

-1370 GVEEAA
+1370 GVEETA

>member
-26 EVTYS
+26 EVSYADWAS
-31 AWVEETDVYL
+31 VEEKTEIYF

-46 SMFLVGSNN
+46 GMFLTAGSS
-55 WGTRAAVV
+55 WGTRATLIGIKDKNTYNDLLADASGFKGNKWLIAAAEESR
-63 GGGSKSNIITYDKF
+63 GGKNCYMFENKSGSNYLSAD
-77 LTGNGTIKGTKWQII
+77 TKDGI
-92 QAEDKRGQNACFQIS
+92 
-107 NMEISGRG
+107 
-115 LIPSVANEC
+115 
-124 WVDGGP
+124 WVDGG
-130 AHTDATL
+130 TD
-137 RDIDGWYIV
+137 RPVVGWYIA

-156 NFTRK
+156 GYML
-161 AAKTDEAGNEVKE
+161 KTEKKDAEGNTVKD
-174 GDEVVYEYTP
+174 GDNIVYEYSSMGIF
-184 APGVMSISKFAEG
+184 GVQKFEEG
-197 ELNVNISETESYCT
+197 DLNTYIDESEAYST
-211 WAVVTVEEYE
+211 WAIVDGTEYE
-221 RVVPLLNLYHAG
+221 RVQPLFQAYYAG
-233 VGLQKL
+233 ISLQ
-239 IDDAKA
+239 
-245 LGIEADLSSYE
+245 
-256 AVLTKEGVTLEEIQN
+256 
-271 AIKKLSPTVN
+271 N
-281 FGKVIAEAKKQD
+281 FINEAKKQGINAD
-293 PERDWSKYEGIYAD
+293 FSPYEALLAKDGVTYKELQDAINKISPAVELGKAITKAKEFDGSRSWEKFEKIYANT
-307 PESTD
+307 ESTVTELND
-312 EIFTK
+312 ATALVNSLVALK
-317 NTNFIN
+317 TAIN
-323 ALLTLK
+323 AGIDLDQAHDYSASTAIYNSDDSK
-329 KAIAAAQE
+329 KA
-337 LDGTKTFLQAEA
+337 DVDT
-349 LYADDD
+349 
-355 AAQAEIEDET
+355 ET
-365 KRVNAYASLKK
+365 TRVNAFVSLKK
-376 VLDEAAQKNYNV
+376 KLDEATAGYPAVDFSEAKTAYDNTQSDAKTL
-388 AEYTAVYNNVD
+388 AEAEAKIGELQDAYDIAHATVDKPGDITSQLTNVD
-399 ATTEDLAK
+399 GSSATDW
-407 AEEGAKNAVTRG
+407 TRTWLG
-419 DIAGAAA
+419 DGRAG
-426 NATAKNPAD
+426 
-435 FTNYIVN
+435 
-442 PSFDVQEDFHGWST
+442 DFHLNTWS
-456 GFGAG
+456 
-461 GTKSTNAEVFGKS
+461 V
-474 FDVYQDIKNMPA
+474 
-486 GVYMVAVNGYTRYK
+486 
-500 DAQSDY
+500 
-506 NAWKAGQVSETKIYL
+506 
-521 QGETNGQYFTPIKH
+521 
-535 VSEGG
+535 EG
-540 SFTSVANEETTVKLD
+540 N
-555 TEWGTITAGGPV
+555 
-567 TLYCP
+567 
-572 NTMAA
+572 N
-577 ADVYFHKSGENAGP
+577 N
-591 SDRYRNEAYGPLG
+591 
-604 EGDVLR
+604 
-610 IGVFNKKATDTD
+610 
-622 WSIFDDFQ
+622 
-630 LFYLGNG
+630 
-637 ADAYQKWA
+637 
-645 ESVKGN
+645 
-651 YNVTFDGDVYY
+651 
-662 GAPEKKYYEEILEV
+662 
-676 LSSASD
+676 
-682 KDAISTAILKVDQ
+682 
-695 AVDSVA
+695 
-701 ASKEA
+701 
-706 YATYATTLAT
+706 
-716 VQKWLNENVGDDDS
+716 
-730 YYKLSDYMEAEN
+730 
-742 AEDVATWE
+742 
-750 FPNGP
+750 
-755 AKVIIPDYQQGGFE
+755 
-769 GILPV
+769 
-774 KDIIAETQYVKD
+774 
-786 MLTEA
+786 
-791 TRNTLADG
+791 ADG
-799 TNLTNLIV
+799 TNMVVNFLEDWVAKGNTLSDQKFQRNPVKVAPGAYKITANIRVYNESGADYMKGAYLFGNVSRNSLFANEDEAQTNAVEGAKYNTYNNMLNYWKDGFETYAIVPKDGTLTFGVMIENANYNWVAAKNFRVYYMGDSYESLDYVRKNSDMFAQPFPEETFAMQQLLDDYNNAIPNYGKAQNAEELLDAVQKLVSLSESVQNNANAYKAYKDRVDGLKAGIENGEIDLDGPDADILFDYLDDLGEELGPDSETSVEYGFKNGYSAYIIANRLLKTEEITEELEFLNKLYDAAVRTSLKDGTDLTNLIV
-807 NPGFEEE
+807 NPGFEED

-839 GGDSKNYCAE
+839 GGDSDGKNYCAE
-849 AYEQNFDVYQEIEGL
+849 AYEQNFDVYQEIEGV

-909 FSTPIRNEM
+909 FSTPIRNVM
-918 EITFDTNLANN
+918 EITLDDVSQFTSKDNY
-929 CSSFAEGEGD
+929 SSFAVTGEGGKTT
-939 DVVNVFVPNGMASA
+939 NVFVPNGMASA
-953 SAAFSLPDNEKNY
+953 STSFSLEDPEKNY

-1009 NPEIVEKVL
+1009 NPELAAQVL
-1018 VSKSNELAELLETNE
+1018 DAKAKELNELLTTSE
-1033 ENLTDPVLQS
+1033 ENMTDPVIQNS
-1043 TQEAYTESKK
+1043 VYAYTESQK
-1053 TDLNDA
+1053 TDLSDA

-1071 IMAAKENI
+1071 IVAAKENI

-1259 ASNGVVADETLWADP
+1259 ASNGVAADETLWADP

-1370 GVEEAA
+1370 GVEETA

-1396 QQGINIVKYTD
+1396 QKGINIVKYTD

>member
-26 EVTYS
+26 EVSYADWAS
-31 AWVEETDVYL
+31 VEEKTEIYF

-46 SMFLVGSNN
+46 GMFLTAGSS
-55 WGTRAAVV
+55 WGTRATLIGIKDKNTYNDLLADASGFKGNKWLIAAAEESR
-63 GGGSKSNIITYDKF
+63 GGKNCYMFENKSGSNYLSAD
-77 LTGNGTIKGTKWQII
+77 TKDGI
-92 QAEDKRGQNACFQIS
+92 
-107 NMEISGRG
+107 
-115 LIPSVANEC
+115 
-124 WVDGGP
+124 WVDGG
-130 AHTDATL
+130 TD
-137 RDIDGWYIV
+137 RPVVGWYIA

-156 NFTRK
+156 GYML
-161 AAKTDEAGNEVKE
+161 KTEKKDAEGNTVKD
-174 GDEVVYEYTP
+174 GDNIVYEYSSMGIF
-184 APGVMSISKFAEG
+184 GVQKFEEG
-197 ELNVNISETESYCT
+197 DLNTYIDESEAYST
-211 WAVVTVEEYE
+211 WAIVDGTEYE
-221 RVVPLLNLYHAG
+221 RVQPLFQAYYAG
-233 VGLQKL
+233 ISLQ
-239 IDDAKA
+239 
-245 LGIEADLSSYE
+245 
-256 AVLTKEGVTLEEIQN
+256 
-271 AIKKLSPTVN
+271 N
-281 FGKVIAEAKKQD
+281 FINEAKKQGINAD
-293 PERDWSKYEGIYAD
+293 FSPYEALLAKDGVTYKELQDAINKISPAVELGKAITKAKEFDGSRSWEKFEKIYANT
-307 PESTD
+307 ESTVTELND
-312 EIFTK
+312 ATALVNSLVALK
-317 NTNFIN
+317 TAIN
-323 ALLTLK
+323 AGIDLDQAHDYSASTAIYNSDDSK
-329 KAIAAAQE
+329 KA
-337 LDGTKTFLQAEA
+337 DVDT
-349 LYADDD
+349 
-355 AAQAEIEDET
+355 ET
-365 KRVNAYASLKK
+365 TRVNAFVSLKK
-376 VLDEAAQKNYNV
+376 KLDEATAGYPAVDFSEAKTAYDNTQSDAKTL
-388 AEYTAVYNNVD
+388 AEAEAKIGELQDAYDIAHATVDKPGDITSQLTNVD
-399 ATTEDLAK
+399 GSSATDW
-407 AEEGAKNAVTRG
+407 TRTWLG
-419 DIAGAAA
+419 DGRAG
-426 NATAKNPAD
+426 
-435 FTNYIVN
+435 
-442 PSFDVQEDFHGWST
+442 DFHLNTWS
-456 GFGAG
+456 
-461 GTKSTNAEVFGKS
+461 V
-474 FDVYQDIKNMPA
+474 
-486 GVYMVAVNGYTRYK
+486 
-500 DAQSDY
+500 
-506 NAWKAGQVSETKIYL
+506 
-521 QGETNGQYFTPIKH
+521 
-535 VSEGG
+535 EG
-540 SFTSVANEETTVKLD
+540 N
-555 TEWGTITAGGPV
+555 
-567 TLYCP
+567 
-572 NTMAA
+572 N
-577 ADVYFHKSGENAGP
+577 N
-591 SDRYRNEAYGPLG
+591 
-604 EGDVLR
+604 
-610 IGVFNKKATDTD
+610 
-622 WSIFDDFQ
+622 
-630 LFYLGNG
+630 
-637 ADAYQKWA
+637 
-645 ESVKGN
+645 
-651 YNVTFDGDVYY
+651 
-662 GAPEKKYYEEILEV
+662 
-676 LSSASD
+676 
-682 KDAISTAILKVDQ
+682 
-695 AVDSVA
+695 
-701 ASKEA
+701 
-706 YATYATTLAT
+706 
-716 VQKWLNENVGDDDS
+716 
-730 YYKLSDYMEAEN
+730 
-742 AEDVATWE
+742 
-750 FPNGP
+750 
-755 AKVIIPDYQQGGFE
+755 
-769 GILPV
+769 
-774 KDIIAETQYVKD
+774 
-786 MLTEA
+786 
-791 TRNTLADG
+791 ADG
-799 TNLTNLIV
+799 TNMVVNFLEDWVAKGNTLSDQKFQRNPVKVAPGAYKITANIRVYNESGADYMKGAYLFGNVSRNSLFANEDEAQTNAVEGAKYNTYNNMLNYWKDGFETYAIVPKDGTLTFGVMIENANYNWVAAKNFRVYYMGDSYESLDYVRKNSDMFAQPFPEETFAMQQLLDDYNNAIPNYGKAQNAEELLDAVQKLVSLSESVQNNANAYKAYKDRVDGLKAGIENGEIDLDGPDADILFDYLDDLGEELGPDSETAVEYGFKNGYSAYIIANRLLKTEEITEELEFLNKLYDAAVRTSLKDGTDLTNLIV

-839 GGDSKNYCAE
+839 GGDSDGKNYCAE
-849 AYEQNFDVYQEIEGL
+849 AYEQNFDVYQEIEGV

-909 FSTPIRNEM
+909 FSTPIRNVM
-918 EITFDTNLANN
+918 EITLDDVSQFTSKDNY
-929 CSSFAEGEGD
+929 SSFAVTGEGGETT
-939 DVVNVFVPNGMASA
+939 NVFVPNGMASA
-953 SAAFSLPDNEKNY
+953 STSFSLEDPEKNY

-1009 NPEIVEKVL
+1009 NPELAAQVL
-1018 VSKSNELAELLETNE
+1018 DAKAKELNELLTTSE
-1033 ENLTDPVLQS
+1033 ENMTDPVIQNS
-1043 TQEAYTESKK
+1043 VYAYTESQK
-1053 TDLNDA
+1053 TDLSDA

-1071 IMAAKENI
+1071 IVAAKENI

-1259 ASNGVVADETLWADP
+1259 ASNGVTADETLWADP

-1288 SDGENEKAV
+1288 SNGENEKAV

-1309 AANTYTVTFTVEEG
+1309 TANTYTVTFTVEEG

-1396 QQGINIVKYTD
+1396 QKGINIVKYTD

>member
-26 EVTYS
+26 EVSYADWAS
-31 AWVEETDVYL
+31 VEEKTEIYF

-46 SMFLVGSNN
+46 GMFLTAGSS
-55 WGTRAAVV
+55 WGTRATLIGIKDKNTYNDLLADASGFKGNKWLIAAAEESR
-63 GGGSKSNIITYDKF
+63 GGKNCYMFENKSGSNYLSAD
-77 LTGNGTIKGTKWQII
+77 TKDGI
-92 QAEDKRGQNACFQIS
+92 
-107 NMEISGRG
+107 
-115 LIPSVANEC
+115 
-124 WVDGGP
+124 WVDGG
-130 AHTDATL
+130 TD
-137 RDIDGWYIV
+137 RPVVGWYIA

-156 NFTRK
+156 GYML
-161 AAKTDEAGNEVKE
+161 KTEKKDAEGNTVKD
-174 GDEVVYEYTP
+174 GDNIVYEYSSMGIF
-184 APGVMSISKFAEG
+184 GVQKFEEG
-197 ELNVNISETESYCT
+197 DLNTYIDESEAYST
-211 WAVVTVEEYE
+211 WAIVDGTEYE
-221 RVVPLLNLYHAG
+221 RVQPLFQAYYAG
-233 VGLQKL
+233 ISLQ
-239 IDDAKA
+239 
-245 LGIEADLSSYE
+245 
-256 AVLTKEGVTLEEIQN
+256 
-271 AIKKLSPTVN
+271 N
-281 FGKVIAEAKKQD
+281 FINEAKKQGINAD
-293 PERDWSKYEGIYAD
+293 FSPYEALLAKDGVTYKELQDAINKISPAVELGKAITKAKEFDGSRSWEKFEKIYANT
-307 PESTD
+307 ESTVTELND
-312 EIFTK
+312 ATALVNSLVALK
-317 NTNFIN
+317 TAIN
-323 ALLTLK
+323 AGIDLDQAHDYSASTAIYNSDDSK
-329 KAIAAAQE
+329 KA
-337 LDGTKTFLQAEA
+337 DVDT
-349 LYADDD
+349 
-355 AAQAEIEDET
+355 ET
-365 KRVNAYASLKK
+365 TRVNAFVSLKK
-376 VLDEAAQKNYNV
+376 KLDEATAGYPAVDFSEAKTAYDNTQSDAKTL
-388 AEYTAVYNNVD
+388 AEAEAKIGELQDAYDIAHATVDKPGDITSQLTNVD
-399 ATTEDLAK
+399 GSSATDW
-407 AEEGAKNAVTRG
+407 TRTWLG
-419 DIAGAAA
+419 DGRAG
-426 NATAKNPAD
+426 
-435 FTNYIVN
+435 
-442 PSFDVQEDFHGWST
+442 DFHLNTWS
-456 GFGAG
+456 
-461 GTKSTNAEVFGKS
+461 V
-474 FDVYQDIKNMPA
+474 
-486 GVYMVAVNGYTRYK
+486 
-500 DAQSDY
+500 
-506 NAWKAGQVSETKIYL
+506 
-521 QGETNGQYFTPIKH
+521 
-535 VSEGG
+535 EG
-540 SFTSVANEETTVKLD
+540 N
-555 TEWGTITAGGPV
+555 
-567 TLYCP
+567 
-572 NTMAA
+572 N
-577 ADVYFHKSGENAGP
+577 N
-591 SDRYRNEAYGPLG
+591 
-604 EGDVLR
+604 
-610 IGVFNKKATDTD
+610 
-622 WSIFDDFQ
+622 
-630 LFYLGNG
+630 
-637 ADAYQKWA
+637 
-645 ESVKGN
+645 
-651 YNVTFDGDVYY
+651 
-662 GAPEKKYYEEILEV
+662 
-676 LSSASD
+676 
-682 KDAISTAILKVDQ
+682 
-695 AVDSVA
+695 
-701 ASKEA
+701 
-706 YATYATTLAT
+706 
-716 VQKWLNENVGDDDS
+716 
-730 YYKLSDYMEAEN
+730 
-742 AEDVATWE
+742 
-750 FPNGP
+750 
-755 AKVIIPDYQQGGFE
+755 
-769 GILPV
+769 
-774 KDIIAETQYVKD
+774 
-786 MLTEA
+786 
-791 TRNTLADG
+791 ADG
-799 TNLTNLIV
+799 TNMVVNFLEDWVAKGNTLSDQKFQRNPVKVAPGAYKITANIRVYNESGADYMKGAYLFGNVSRNSLFANEDEAQTNAVEGAKYNTYNNMLNYWKDGFETYAIVPKDGTLTFGVMIENANYNWVAAKNFRVYYMGDSYESLDYVRKNSDMFAQPFPEETFAMQQLLDDYNNAIPNYGKAQNAEELLDAVQKLVSLSESVQNNANAYKAYKDRVDGLKAGIENGEIDLDGPDADILFDYLDDLGEELGPDSETAVEYGFKNGYSAYIIANRLLKTEEITEELEFLNKLYDAAVRTSLKDGTDLTNLIV

-839 GGDSKNYCAE
+839 GGDSDGKNYCAE
-849 AYEQNFDVYQEIEGL
+849 AYEQNFDVYQEIEGV

-909 FSTPIRNEM
+909 FSTPIRNVM
-918 EITFDTNLANN
+918 EITLDDVSQFTSKDNY
-929 CSSFAEGEGD
+929 SSFAVTGEGGETT
-939 DVVNVFVPNGMASA
+939 NVFVPNGMASA
-953 SAAFSLPDNEKNY
+953 STSFSLEDPEKNY

-1009 NPEIVEKVL
+1009 NPELAAQVL
-1018 VSKSNELAELLETNE
+1018 DAKAKELNELLTTSE
-1033 ENLTDPVLQS
+1033 ENMTDPVIQNS
-1043 TQEAYTESKK
+1043 VYAYTESQK
-1053 TDLNDA
+1053 TDLSDA

-1071 IMAAKENI
+1071 LVAAKENI
-1079 QQVGAY
+1079 LQVGAY
-1085 KTANEAYQ
+1085 KTANEAYL

-1182 DMEDAS
+1182 DMEDSS

-1235 EFTAYQTLTGLP
+1235 ESTAYQTLTGLP

-1309 AANTYTVTFTVEEG
+1309 TANTYTVTFTVEEG

-1370 GVEEAA
+1370 GVEETA

>member
-26 EVTYS
+26 EVSYADWAS
-31 AWVEETDVYL
+31 VEEKTEIYF

-46 SMFLVGSNN
+46 GMFLTAGSS
-55 WGTRAAVV
+55 WGTRATLIGIKDKNTYNDLLADASGFKGNKWLIAAAEESR
-63 GGGSKSNIITYDKF
+63 GGKNCYMFENKSGSNYLSAD
-77 LTGNGTIKGTKWQII
+77 TKDGI
-92 QAEDKRGQNACFQIS
+92 
-107 NMEISGRG
+107 
-115 LIPSVANEC
+115 
-124 WVDGGP
+124 WVDGG
-130 AHTDATL
+130 TD
-137 RDIDGWYIV
+137 RPVVGWYIA

-156 NFTRK
+156 GYML
-161 AAKTDEAGNEVKE
+161 KTEKKDAEGNTVKD
-174 GDEVVYEYTP
+174 GDNIVYEYSSMGIF
-184 APGVMSISKFAEG
+184 GVQKFEEG
-197 ELNVNISETESYCT
+197 DLNTYIDESEAYST
-211 WAVVTVEEYE
+211 WAIVDGTEYE
-221 RVVPLLNLYHAG
+221 RVQPLFQAYYAG
-233 VGLQKL
+233 ISLQ
-239 IDDAKA
+239 
-245 LGIEADLSSYE
+245 
-256 AVLTKEGVTLEEIQN
+256 
-271 AIKKLSPTVN
+271 N
-281 FGKVIAEAKKQD
+281 FINEAKKQGINAD
-293 PERDWSKYEGIYAD
+293 FSPYEALLAKDGVTYKELQDAINKISPAVELGKAITKAKEFDGSRSWEKFEKIYANT
-307 PESTD
+307 ESTVTELND
-312 EIFTK
+312 ATALVNSLVALK
-317 NTNFIN
+317 TAIN
-323 ALLTLK
+323 AGIDLDQAHDYSASTAIYNSDDSK
-329 KAIAAAQE
+329 KA
-337 LDGTKTFLQAEA
+337 DVDT
-349 LYADDD
+349 
-355 AAQAEIEDET
+355 ET
-365 KRVNAYASLKK
+365 TRVNAFVSLKK
-376 VLDEAAQKNYNV
+376 KLDEATAGYPAVDFSEAKTAYDNTQSDAKTL
-388 AEYTAVYNNVD
+388 AEAEAKIGELQDAYDIAHATVDKPGDITSQLTNVD
-399 ATTEDLAK
+399 GSSATDW
-407 AEEGAKNAVTRG
+407 TRTWLG
-419 DIAGAAA
+419 DGRAG
-426 NATAKNPAD
+426 
-435 FTNYIVN
+435 
-442 PSFDVQEDFHGWST
+442 DFHLNTWS
-456 GFGAG
+456 
-461 GTKSTNAEVFGKS
+461 V
-474 FDVYQDIKNMPA
+474 
-486 GVYMVAVNGYTRYK
+486 
-500 DAQSDY
+500 
-506 NAWKAGQVSETKIYL
+506 
-521 QGETNGQYFTPIKH
+521 
-535 VSEGG
+535 EG
-540 SFTSVANEETTVKLD
+540 N
-555 TEWGTITAGGPV
+555 
-567 TLYCP
+567 
-572 NTMAA
+572 N
-577 ADVYFHKSGENAGP
+577 N
-591 SDRYRNEAYGPLG
+591 
-604 EGDVLR
+604 
-610 IGVFNKKATDTD
+610 
-622 WSIFDDFQ
+622 
-630 LFYLGNG
+630 
-637 ADAYQKWA
+637 
-645 ESVKGN
+645 
-651 YNVTFDGDVYY
+651 
-662 GAPEKKYYEEILEV
+662 
-676 LSSASD
+676 
-682 KDAISTAILKVDQ
+682 
-695 AVDSVA
+695 
-701 ASKEA
+701 
-706 YATYATTLAT
+706 
-716 VQKWLNENVGDDDS
+716 
-730 YYKLSDYMEAEN
+730 
-742 AEDVATWE
+742 
-750 FPNGP
+750 
-755 AKVIIPDYQQGGFE
+755 
-769 GILPV
+769 
-774 KDIIAETQYVKD
+774 
-786 MLTEA
+786 
-791 TRNTLADG
+791 ADG
-799 TNLTNLIV
+799 TNMVVNFLEDWVAKGNTLSDQKFQRNPVKVAPGAYKITANIRVYNESGADYMKGAYLFGNVSRNSLFANEDEAQTNAVEGAKYNTYNNMLNYWKDGFETYAIVPKDGTLTFGVMIENANYNWVAAKNFRVYYMGDSYESLDYVRKNSDMFAQPFPEETFAMQQLLDDYNNAIPNYGKAQNAEELLDAVQKLVSLSESVQNNANAYKAYKDRVDGLKAGIENGEIDLDGPDADILFDYLDDLGEELGPDSETSVEYGFKNGYSAYIIANRLLKTEEITEELEFLNKLYDAAVRTSLKDGTDLTNLIV

-839 GGDSKNYCAE
+839 GGDSDGKNYCAE
-849 AYEQNFDVYQEIEGL
+849 AYEQNFDVYQEIEGV

-909 FSTPIRNEM
+909 FSTPIRNVM
-918 EITFDTNLANN
+918 EITLDDVSQFTSKDNY
-929 CSSFAEGEGD
+929 SSFAVTGEGGETT
-939 DVVNVFVPNGMASA
+939 NVFVPNGMASA
-953 SAAFSLPDNEKNY
+953 STSFSLEDPEKNY

-1009 NPEIVEKVL
+1009 NPELAAQVL
-1018 VSKSNELAELLETNE
+1018 DAKAKELNELLTTSE
-1033 ENLTDPVLQS
+1033 ENMTDPVIQNS
-1043 TQEAYTESKK
+1043 VYAYTESQK
-1053 TDLNDA
+1053 TDLSDA

-1071 IMAAKENI
+1071 IVAAKENI

-1182 DMEDAS
+1182 DMEDSS

-1259 ASNGVVADETLWADP
+1259 ASNGVTADETLWADP

-1309 AANTYTVTFTVEEG
+1309 TANTYTVTFTVEEG

-1370 GVEEAA
+1370 GVEETA

-1396 QQGINIVKYTD
+1396 QKGINIVKYTD

>member
-26 EVTYS
+26 EVSYADWAS
-31 AWVEETDVYL
+31 VEEKAEIYF

-46 SMFLVGSNN
+46 GMFLTAGSS
-55 WGTRAAVV
+55 WGTRATLIGIKNKNTYNDLLADASGFKGNKWLIAAAEESR
-63 GGGSKSNIITYDKF
+63 GGKNCYMFENKSGSNYLSAD
-77 LTGNGTIKGTKWQII
+77 TKDGI
-92 QAEDKRGQNACFQIS
+92 
-107 NMEISGRG
+107 
-115 LIPSVANEC
+115 
-124 WVDGGP
+124 WVDGG
-130 AHTDATL
+130 TD
-137 RDIDGWYIV
+137 RPVVGWYIA

-156 NFTRK
+156 GYML
-161 AAKTDEAGNEVKE
+161 KTEKKDAEGNTVKD
-174 GDEVVYEYTP
+174 GDNIVYEYSSMGIF
-184 APGVMSISKFAEG
+184 GVQKFEEG
-197 ELNVNISETESYCT
+197 DLNTYIDESEAYST
-211 WAVVTVEEYE
+211 WAIVDGTEYE
-221 RVVPLLNLYHAG
+221 RVQPLFQAYYAG
-233 VGLQKL
+233 ISLQ
-239 IDDAKA
+239 
-245 LGIEADLSSYE
+245 
-256 AVLTKEGVTLEEIQN
+256 
-271 AIKKLSPTVN
+271 N
-281 FGKVIAEAKKQD
+281 FINEAKKQGINAD
-293 PERDWSKYEGIYAD
+293 FSPYEALLAKDGVTYKELQDAINKISPAVELGKAITKAKEFDGSRSWEKFEKIYANT
-307 PESTD
+307 ESTVTELND
-312 EIFTK
+312 ATALVNSLVALK
-317 NTNFIN
+317 TAIN
-323 ALLTLK
+323 AGIDLDQAHDYSASTAIYNSDDSK
-329 KAIAAAQE
+329 KA
-337 LDGTKTFLQAEA
+337 DVDT
-349 LYADDD
+349 
-355 AAQAEIEDET
+355 ET
-365 KRVNAYASLKK
+365 TRVNAFVSLKK
-376 VLDEAAQKNYNV
+376 KLDEATAGYPAVDFSEAKTAYDNTQSDAKTL
-388 AEYTAVYNNVD
+388 AEAEAKIGELQDAYDIAHATVDKPGDITSQLTNVD
-399 ATTEDLAK
+399 GSSATDW
-407 AEEGAKNAVTRG
+407 TRTWLG
-419 DIAGAAA
+419 DGRAG
-426 NATAKNPAD
+426 
-435 FTNYIVN
+435 
-442 PSFDVQEDFHGWST
+442 DFHLNTWS
-456 GFGAG
+456 
-461 GTKSTNAEVFGKS
+461 V
-474 FDVYQDIKNMPA
+474 
-486 GVYMVAVNGYTRYK
+486 
-500 DAQSDY
+500 
-506 NAWKAGQVSETKIYL
+506 
-521 QGETNGQYFTPIKH
+521 
-535 VSEGG
+535 EG
-540 SFTSVANEETTVKLD
+540 N
-555 TEWGTITAGGPV
+555 
-567 TLYCP
+567 
-572 NTMAA
+572 N
-577 ADVYFHKSGENAGP
+577 N
-591 SDRYRNEAYGPLG
+591 
-604 EGDVLR
+604 
-610 IGVFNKKATDTD
+610 
-622 WSIFDDFQ
+622 
-630 LFYLGNG
+630 
-637 ADAYQKWA
+637 
-645 ESVKGN
+645 
-651 YNVTFDGDVYY
+651 
-662 GAPEKKYYEEILEV
+662 
-676 LSSASD
+676 
-682 KDAISTAILKVDQ
+682 
-695 AVDSVA
+695 
-701 ASKEA
+701 
-706 YATYATTLAT
+706 
-716 VQKWLNENVGDDDS
+716 
-730 YYKLSDYMEAEN
+730 
-742 AEDVATWE
+742 
-750 FPNGP
+750 
-755 AKVIIPDYQQGGFE
+755 
-769 GILPV
+769 
-774 KDIIAETQYVKD
+774 
-786 MLTEA
+786 
-791 TRNTLADG
+791 ADG
-799 TNLTNLIV
+799 TNMVVNFLEDWVAKGNTLSDQKFQRNPVKVAPGAYKITANIRVYNESGADDYMKGAYLFGNVSRNSLFANEDEAQTNAVEGAKYNTYNNMLNYWKDGFETYAIVPKDGTLTFGVMIENANYNWVAAKNFRVYYMGDSYESLDYVRNNSDMFAQPFPEETFAMQQLLDDYNNAIPNYGKAQNAEELLDAVQKLVSLSESVQNNANAYKAYKDRVDGLKAGIENGEIDLDGPDADILFDYLDDLGEELGPDSETAVEYGFKNGYSAYIIANRLLKTEEITEELEFLNKLYDAAVRTSLKDGTDLTNLIV
-807 NPGFEEE
+807 NPGFEED

-829 GGTGSLTNWR
+829 GGTGSLTNWH
-839 GGDSKNYCAE
+839 GGDSNNFCAE
-849 AYEQNFDVYQEIEGL
+849 AYEQNFDVYQEIEGV

-909 FSTPIRNEM
+909 FSTPIRNVM
-918 EITFDTNLANN
+918 EITLDDVSQFTSKDNY
-929 CSSFAEGEGD
+929 SSFAVTGEGGETT
-939 DVVNVFVPNGMASA
+939 NVFVPNGMASA
-953 SAAFSLPDNEKNY
+953 STSFSLEDPEKNY

-1009 NPEIVEKVL
+1009 NPELAAQVL
-1018 VSKSNELAELLETNE
+1018 DAKAKELNELLTTSE
-1033 ENLTDPVLQS
+1033 ENMTDPVIQNS
-1043 TQEAYTESKK
+1043 VYAYTESQK
-1053 TDLNDA
+1053 TDLSDA

-1071 IMAAKENI
+1071 IVAAKENI

-1259 ASNGVVADETLWADP
+1259 ASNGVTADETLWADP

>member
-26 EVTYS
+26 EVSYADWAS
-31 AWVEETDVYL
+31 VEEKTEIYF

-46 SMFLVGSNN
+46 GMFLTAGSS
-55 WGTRAAVV
+55 WGTRATLIGIKNKNTYNDLLADASGFKGNKWLIAAAEESR
-63 GGGSKSNIITYDKF
+63 GGKNCYMFENKSGSNYLSAD
-77 LTGNGTIKGTKWQII
+77 TKDGI
-92 QAEDKRGQNACFQIS
+92 
-107 NMEISGRG
+107 
-115 LIPSVANEC
+115 
-124 WVDGGP
+124 WVDGG
-130 AHTDATL
+130 TD
-137 RDIDGWYIV
+137 RPVVGWYIA

-156 NFTRK
+156 GYML
-161 AAKTDEAGNEVKE
+161 KTEKKDAEGNTVKD
-174 GDEVVYEYTP
+174 GDNIVYEYSSMGIF
-184 APGVMSISKFAEG
+184 GVQKFEEG
-197 ELNVNISETESYCT
+197 DLNTYIDESEAYST
-211 WAVVTVEEYE
+211 WAIVDGTEYE
-221 RVVPLLNLYHAG
+221 RVQPLFQAYYAG
-233 VGLQKL
+233 ISLQ
-239 IDDAKA
+239 
-245 LGIEADLSSYE
+245 
-256 AVLTKEGVTLEEIQN
+256 
-271 AIKKLSPTVN
+271 N
-281 FGKVIAEAKKQD
+281 FINEAKKQGINAD
-293 PERDWSKYEGIYAD
+293 FSPYEALLAKDGVTYKELQDAINKISPAVELGKAITKAKEFDGSRSWEKFEKIYANT
-307 PESTD
+307 ESTVTELND
-312 EIFTK
+312 ATALVNSLVALK
-317 NTNFIN
+317 TAIN
-323 ALLTLK
+323 AGIDLDQAHDYSASTAIYNSDDSK
-329 KAIAAAQE
+329 KA
-337 LDGTKTFLQAEA
+337 DVDT
-349 LYADDD
+349 
-355 AAQAEIEDET
+355 ET
-365 KRVNAYASLKK
+365 TRVNAFVSLKK
-376 VLDEAAQKNYNV
+376 KLDEATAGYPAVDFSEAKTAYDNTQSDAKTL
-388 AEYTAVYNNVD
+388 AEAEAKIGELQDAYDIAHATVDKPGDITSQLTNVD
-399 ATTEDLAK
+399 GSSATDW
-407 AEEGAKNAVTRG
+407 TRTWLG
-419 DIAGAAA
+419 DGRAG
-426 NATAKNPAD
+426 
-435 FTNYIVN
+435 
-442 PSFDVQEDFHGWST
+442 DFHLNTWS
-456 GFGAG
+456 
-461 GTKSTNAEVFGKS
+461 V
-474 FDVYQDIKNMPA
+474 
-486 GVYMVAVNGYTRYK
+486 
-500 DAQSDY
+500 
-506 NAWKAGQVSETKIYL
+506 
-521 QGETNGQYFTPIKH
+521 
-535 VSEGG
+535 EG
-540 SFTSVANEETTVKLD
+540 N
-555 TEWGTITAGGPV
+555 
-567 TLYCP
+567 
-572 NTMAA
+572 N
-577 ADVYFHKSGENAGP
+577 N
-591 SDRYRNEAYGPLG
+591 
-604 EGDVLR
+604 
-610 IGVFNKKATDTD
+610 
-622 WSIFDDFQ
+622 
-630 LFYLGNG
+630 
-637 ADAYQKWA
+637 
-645 ESVKGN
+645 
-651 YNVTFDGDVYY
+651 
-662 GAPEKKYYEEILEV
+662 
-676 LSSASD
+676 
-682 KDAISTAILKVDQ
+682 
-695 AVDSVA
+695 
-701 ASKEA
+701 
-706 YATYATTLAT
+706 
-716 VQKWLNENVGDDDS
+716 
-730 YYKLSDYMEAEN
+730 
-742 AEDVATWE
+742 
-750 FPNGP
+750 
-755 AKVIIPDYQQGGFE
+755 
-769 GILPV
+769 
-774 KDIIAETQYVKD
+774 
-786 MLTEA
+786 
-791 TRNTLADG
+791 ADG
-799 TNLTNLIV
+799 TNMVVNFLEDWVAKGNTLSDQKFQRNPVKVAPGAYKITANIRVYNESGADYMKGAYLFGNVSRNSLFANEDEAQTNAVEGAKYNTYNNMLNYWKDGFETYAIVPKDGTLTFGVMIENANYNWVAAKNFRVYYMGDSYESLDYVRKNSDMFAQPFPEETFAMQQLLDDYNNAIPNYGKAQNAEELLDAVQKLVSLSESVQNNANAYKAYKDRVDGLKAGIENGEIDLDGPDADILFDYLDDLGEELGPDSETAVEYGFKNGYSAYIIANRLLKTEEITEELEFLNKLYDAAVRTSLKDGTDLTNLIV

-839 GGDSKNYCAE
+839 GGDSDGKNYCAE
-849 AYEQNFDVYQEIEGL
+849 AYEQNFDVYQEIEGV

-909 FSTPIRNEM
+909 FSTPIRNVM
-918 EITFDTNLANN
+918 EITLDDVSQFTSKDNY
-929 CSSFAEGEGD
+929 SSFAVTGEGGETT
-939 DVVNVFVPNGMASA
+939 NVFVPNGMASA
-953 SAAFSLPDNEKNY
+953 STSFSLEDPEKNY

-1009 NPEIVEKVL
+1009 NPELAAQVL
-1018 VSKSNELAELLETNE
+1018 DAKAKELNELLTTSE
-1033 ENLTDPVLQS
+1033 ENMTDPVIQNS
-1043 TQEAYTESKK
+1043 VYAYTESQKS
-1053 TDLNDA
+1053 DLSDA

-1071 IMAAKENI
+1071 IVAAKENI
-1079 QQVGAY
+1079 LQVGAY

-1259 ASNGVVADETLWADP
+1259 ASNGVTADETLWADP

-1309 AANTYTVTFTVEEG
+1309 TANTYTVTFTVEEG